1 MAKKRTGL
9 DALREYEAR
18 SGRQTQSENQQT
30 GKAGSSGGTWR
41 SGLDALR
48 EYEASGGGQ
57 NVKNGPYNP
66 DYRTNTRKATPQSY
80 EEAYQQYKQYVAEYQ
95 KQTEFPRR
103 VSVGT
108 AAQQAGGSQKRDY
121 SRMLG
126 LNQLDGD
133 MQPRVQA
140 AQDIQK
146 YLQFQ
151 RKVQTGTAAQQAA
164 TNAGQDYSR
173 LIGLNQFDGE
183 LERRAEEWQRK
194 RQAAQEAAALD
205 QERGRRRTSEEYGK
219 RIDALEAASDYA
231 RAQNAEGG
239 GLPEFKDAY
248 DKVNAGRETPMT
260 LDEMQ
265 KELAYTRYKKAVL
278 DKSVSGRVGEYA
290 GDLATQFISGGADM
304 ALGGL
309 GMVLG
314 YLEQGANGAAAWV
327 LRDLAKAV
335 PDGSIKDKMLSLADD
350 FSSYYTGESM
360 TAGEETARYYRDELN
375 RIGDEIEGKYKGVPL
390 WIQQQMPSAGNMLFG
405 AGLSGIAGVNNL
417 VTLGLTS
424 GGNSALEAKDK
435 GASDAQ
441 ALAYGVVAGGLEV
454 FSERLFGGNPIYDAD
469 AGLINQA
476 VGKLTSNKTIMK
488 ILNSKAFD
496 IASEGLEEV
505 VTEVLDPVAEW
516 AIYNGDN
523 TEFADAASI
532 GNAFLGG
539 VFLSAIGNVADAPKQ
554 LQQARYER
562 VLRTT
567 GSELADI
574 AQSVDSAD
582 VQEAAQV
589 IRDKIAY
596 GVTPDAADI
605 GAVLDAMD
613 QAGETV
619 DVEQVRE
626 AVDAE
631 ENEAKAA
638 QAEAAFQTYNQY
650 ADERDARQEAR
661 EAPQQ
666 ASVQAVQEAERQQ
679 QTPAQTAQAVQEVQ
693 NVQTQTGKRTQAD
706 AGRRVETREIDF
718 NKEPQLTKYEQAQ
731 ARKDRVFSLEPER
744 RDEIFG
750 SWSDADK
757 QFAKRTKQI
766 ERDYTDRYGLDSR
779 TAVDIAYMMNWL
791 NSRFTNS
798 YLSTLTVENEEEARI
813 LKQETREIF
822 TAAQAK
828 ANTELSG
835 YTRDA
840 TLEAIQAALELI
852 PGSTETQQMQQMQE
866 PSRAEQQQITQ
877 EAEAPKPA
885 PAQAESQAVQETEEQ
900 AQEPALSGT
909 KQAEQT
915 AAQEEAPVQET
926 NKKGAVRLEE
936 QQENVVPDGGSRRES
951 GRRAGKPFGAVAG
964 RTEKTN
970 AAAQQSRTA
979 VERQNRARD
988 LRLPKVSTVELG
1000 VSRGTGYRGNTV
1012 FMRENWDAGMK
1023 ETAARVKQRTGLETT
1038 YVLGPLQVRKSN
1050 GGTARAAAVFTGDRI
1065 IVQADNLRATIDQLA
1080 AHETYHW
1087 IADNTPGLNAQIEQ
1101 NIRDT
1106 FSEEEFDQI
1115 VETYIR
1121 SRRGV
1126 NDVPAEGTDAEFDE
1140 ALNAIKEEIYADAYA
1155 GINAFGAH
1163 AEQYQ
1168 QTVREAAEPS
1178 TTAQTAEKT
1187 GETRGPPE
1195 KYSYAGELARTAD
1208 SKSLTRAEQM
1218 EESGASAENIFRETG
1233 WFKGADGQWR
1243 FEIDDS
1249 NMEFRRDGDARLM
1262 EEAPYRRMQE
1272 LSDKWAASF
1281 EKGGEE
1287 LTEAESTELEALQDQ
1302 YVDRVW
1308 EEKYELQDFLKHDEL
1323 YKAYPKLRHMSL
1335 IFRPMSI
1342 EDYGYYSPKDGTI
1355 VMNSDLIGAP
1365 EKTLIHEIQHII
1377 QSMEGFARGAS
1388 PKYWNDRMEDG
1399 FSKKNAAGEEM
1410 LPNEL
1415 YRNTA
1420 GEIEARDVAERRGLS
1435 AEERRNR
1442 MPDTGNAD
1450 TVFAEGDGYFSMSV
1464 KTAADGAPYVLV
1476 ENQMTKAQLSNYQ
1489 TVADYIAEHI
1499 GEAYTILESGQ
1510 KVYIG
1515 KDLPNEYTQSQY
1527 TKRILQTS
1535 KLTAKNKAVSNLGEM
1550 IEIASNRRWEK
1561 TRHAENKDAPYGM
1574 YRYDTTFAF
1583 PVQGGARYKAFDA
1596 ELVIRNASDGKKYL
1610 YDIVS
1615 IKENTGLALD
1625 LNDKARGR
1633 RDYDATRSDVSMDS
1647 IRRTE
1652 QKSQEKFSVTEATD
1666 GQEDRSRSERVNL
1679 PTIAQREMKSTLFK
1693 MFSVSKTQRTDV
1705 GRVID
1710 YFADRIYTNGE
1721 LTQTDRDVF
1730 LARLYSS
1737 GAMMESLR
1745 QQPDAVP
1752 DIVGDGR
1759 LYVSERARR
1768 EFGSE
1773 WNDFRKRAFEA
1784 GIYLTDS
1791 TADRSA
1797 EAWTQALSEAA
1808 PDTFSETG
1816 GSQRQKLEQ
1825 IVQAAEEAQDQNL
1838 SLSEYAQ
1845 ALAGKDFVSDDAI
1858 LENMERQLDW
1868 AMRTFAEKA
1877 KLEVK
1882 LRGDKT
1888 AAIEAERD
1896 RSAQRN
1902 AQRSQNNAG
1911 VIEAMEARTDER
1923 LQKKDAATA
1932 RSRQKLIE
1940 AMEARTDE
1948 RLQKKDAALAKS
1960 KEKLIDAMEARIDER
1975 IQREKA
1981 REANRRALERQDR
1994 KDMAARQKARRE
2006 IQELQKKT
2014 LKTLQWLNKNRFRA
2028 PEELREQFDEVLS
2041 DIDLYAVGTA
2051 NEMQWSGKYNA
2062 TWRDLA
2068 QMYQDAKAND
2078 PNFLPSK
2085 ELERIVT
2092 RLDARKIGD
2101 MDLDALGNLYQ
2112 AAVELRTE
2120 FANRNR
2126 VLGDAEE
2133 RIFEDVYA
2141 DSVREINSAAGG
2153 YTGRLSDRFMNMEQL
2168 STMNVLERMAG
2179 WNPNSTW
2186 YGMAKQLEKGE
2197 RDAQSY
2203 QVAAAQILQDFMQ
2216 KNREWV
2222 MRSDG
2227 QGKDAIWYEIK
2238 VPELLELGMGDKP
2251 IFGKT
2256 VTVYMTPAQKVH
2268 MYLESRNYDNLRHM
2282 AGGRTFA
2289 NRELYS
2295 KGKRQ
2300 EAFAQGTTIKLA
2312 PETVKAIVSDL
2323 TVEEKALADVLDRYY
2338 NGYAKSEIN
2347 RVSNTLYG
2355 YDKAMGKNYAPIFT
2369 NSSFTKSEPGIYDAT
2384 AEGVGNL
2391 KTRQVSKN
2399 PTYNIGAYDAFE
2411 RNVSQTSRFV
2421 GMAIPARNW
2430 KTLLNWRGS
2439 TTSMKTVIDGKWGE
2453 VTEKYIMD
2461 QLTKLEAGG
2470 SSEQDFVTTAA
2481 DKIFSNYIAATFGF
2495 NPSIVLKQAGSIPL
2509 AAAYLGAENTP
2520 SPKQIAQIDRTLISK
2535 YTKMLD
2541 YRLMGYATPETKQ
2554 LKDHPTKLQNN
2565 KVLNFTFGGGAITA
2579 MDGWAASTLW
2589 PWAENAVRRE
2599 NPELEIGTQEQIDA
2613 GQSPFYQKVAERFND
2628 AVARSQSTSD
2638 EMHQGRLR
2646 KSKNALAK
2654 ALTMFRSDSAQVYN
2668 TVRQAIGEAQYY
2680 KRSGASAEVQRRAN
2694 RRAGQAFVS
2703 AAGGYIWSTAVTF
2716 LMALLK
2722 HRDKKYRDDDGSLTA
2737 LSVLKG
2743 MGEDLLSSIAGA
2755 ASIGGEEVVEL
2766 IGGTLSGER
2775 FYDIFNSQSAE
2786 QLNKVLELID
2796 THGKNINKFVMDGA
2810 DLIKNKGDLTL
2821 YLKRNG
2827 NDMLG
2832 DIRNL
2837 AKEIATY
2844 GFSLPANNLETYIL
2858 GTVKT
2863 VSPALGTA
2871 YDDAM
2876 QTANRNLL
2884 KGLTGDALRMRVQ
2897 HVFQVRDV
2905 DVSSEA
2911 VQAVARLYEAGY
2923 TNAAPADTPSSL
2935 NIHDEKRELKAYQ
2948 KQTYDMVWSE
2958 AVRNSLNELV
2968 QSDAFQ
2974 SAGDD
2979 QQAKMLAKLY
2989 DYAAEQAKGVLF
3001 DDYEADAYVEK
3012 FKKLADNGVPES
3024 ESIAFSVMAAN
3035 VEGEKDADGKTISGS
3050 KRDEAMGILDGMELT
3065 GSQKSALLAANYST
3079 TGFEPW
3085 SGYREALKAGGDT
3098 WDAFYQNAVSAKVA
3112 DGKTQEDAEKAVKS
3126 ALKSQLKEDYLEG
3139 SMPES
3144 EVSDYLQKYCGAE
3157 DEHDVYWTLE
3167 EWKGGEDWK
3176 KYGQFLDAVDKGV
3189 LADTRKVAKEYMKH
3203 GVEKG
3208 DLSRQLT
3215 GHFKEQWLAATGD
3228 EATRLKNAYI
3238 SAYKAI
3244 GGDADKARDNIIK
3257 WRQEA
3262 NKKKGD
3268 KK

>member
-18 SGRQTQSENQQT
+18 SGRQTQSGNQQT
-30 GKAGSSGGTWR
+30 GNAGSSGGTWR

-66 DYRTNTRKATPQSY
+66 DYRTNTKKATPQSY
-80 EEAYQQYKQYVAEYQ
+80 EAAYQQYKQIANSISHDQLSGYLRTMQERQNQIIGSINHDQMSGYRRTLAEKARQ
-95 KQTEFPRR
+95 
-103 VSVGT
+103 
-108 AAQQAGGSQKRDY
+108 
-121 SRMLG
+121 M
-126 LNQLDGD
+126 
-133 MQPRVQA
+133 
-140 AQDIQK
+140 
-146 YLQFQ
+146 Q
-151 RKVQTGTAAQQAA
+151 RKVQTGTAAQKTA

-183 LERRAEEWQRK
+183 LERRAEAWQRK
-194 RQAAQEAAALD
+194 QQAAQEAAALD

-219 RIDALEAASDYA
+219 QINALEAASDYA
-231 RAQNAEGG
+231 RAQSAEDG

-290 GDLATQFISGGADM
+290 GDLTTQFVSGGADM

-309 GMVLG
+309 GMVMG
-314 YLEQGANGAAAWV
+314 YLEQGANGAAAWA

-360 TAGEETARYYRDELN
+360 TAGEETARYYKDELN
-375 RIGDEIEGKYKGVPL
+375 KLGNEIEGKYKGVPL

-469 AGLINQA
+469 AGLVNQA

-539 VFLSAIGNVADAPKQ
+539 VFLSALGNVADAPKQ

-562 VLRTT
+562 VLRTA

-650 ADERDARQEAR
+650 ADERDARQAAR

-666 ASVQAVQEAERQQ
+666 TPAQAAQEAAMPQQ
-679 QTPAQTAQAVQEVQ
+679 APMQTAQAVQEVQ

-706 AGRRVETREIDF
+706 AGRRAETREIDF
-718 NKEPQLTKYEQAQ
+718 NKAPQLTKYEQAQ
-731 ARKDRVFSLEPER
+731 ERKGRVFSLEPER

-750 SWSDADK
+750 SWSEADK
-757 QFAKRTKQI
+757 RFAKRTKQI
-766 ERDYTDRYGLDSR
+766 ERDYTDRYGLNSG

-813 LKQETREIF
+813 LTQETREIF

-828 ANTELSG
+828 ASTELSG

-852 PGSTETQQMQQMQE
+852 PGGTEPKQMQK

-877 EAEAPKPA
+877 EAEAPKPT
-885 PAQAESQAVQETEEQ
+885 PAQAAR
-900 AQEPALSGT
+900 
-909 KQAEQT
+909 
-915 AAQEEAPVQET
+915 EAVQET

-936 QQENVVPDGGSRRES
+936 QQENVVPDGGSRREP

-1038 YVLGPLQVRKSN
+1038 YVLGPLQVRTSN
-1050 GGTARAAAVFTGDRI
+1050 GGTARAAAVFTGGRI

-1080 AHETYHW
+1080 SHETYHW

-1101 NIRDT
+1101 HIRDT

-1168 QTVREAAEPS
+1168 QTVREAAEPR

-1187 GETRGPPE
+1187 GGTRGPPE
-1195 KYSYAGELARTAD
+1195 KYSIGKATDNKPFVEVEQDILAGVPEAD
-1208 SKSLTRAEQM
+1208 WVKTVKENLKKKFTNGITVGNNEINIDYQSRQEMTFSRYMQWLYNNDPQLRA
-1218 EESGASAENIFRETG
+1218 
-1233 WFKGADGQWR
+1233 D
-1243 FEIDDS
+1243 
-1249 NMEFRRDGDARLM
+1249 
-1262 EEAPYRRMQE
+1262 
-1272 LSDKWAASF
+1272 
-1281 EKGGEE
+1281 
-1287 LTEAESTELEALQDQ
+1287 
-1302 YVDRVW
+1302 
-1308 EEKYELQDFLKHDEL
+1308 
-1323 YKAYPKLRHMSL
+1323 KLRATDNADEILRATTDWVNEGLNHP
-1335 IFRPMSI
+1335 R
-1342 EDYGYYSPKDGTI
+1342 KDKI
-1355 VMNSDLIGAP
+1355 AD
-1365 EKTLIHEIQHII
+1365 
-1377 QSMEGFARGAS
+1377 FARGNVLLRVGGNGYTAEVVVGTRESGSMLLYDILNLQPTSFTEKETDAAKAENPS
-1388 PKYWNDRMEDG
+1388 PGTN
-1399 FSKKNAAGEEM
+1399 
-1410 LPNEL
+1410 
-1415 YRNTA
+1415 RNTA
-1420 GEIEARDVAERRGLS
+1420 
-1435 AEERRNR
+1435 
-1442 MPDTGNAD
+1442 
-1450 TVFAEGDGYFSMSV
+1450 SV
-1464 KTAADGAPYVLV
+1464 SEP
-1476 ENQMTKAQLSNYQ
+1476 
-1489 TVADYIAEHI
+1489 
-1499 GEAYTILESGQ
+1499 
-1510 KVYIG
+1510 
-1515 KDLPNEYTQSQY
+1515 
-1527 TKRILQTS
+1527 
-1535 KLTAKNKAVSNLGEM
+1535 
-1550 IEIASNRRWEK
+1550 
-1561 TRHAENKDAPYGM
+1561 
-1574 YRYDTTFAF
+1574 
-1583 PVQGGARYKAFDA
+1583 
-1596 ELVIRNASDGKKYL
+1596 
-1610 YDIVS
+1610 
-1615 IKENTGLALD
+1615 
-1625 LNDKARGR
+1625 
-1633 RDYDATRSDVSMDS
+1633 S

-1652 QKSQEKFSVTEATD
+1652 QKSQEKFSVTEAAD
-1666 GQEDRSRSERVNL
+1666 GQEDKRRSERVNL
-1679 PTIAQREMKSTLFK
+1679 PTIAQRELKSTLFK

-1721 LTQTDRDVF
+1721 LTQADRDVF

-1784 GIYLTDS
+1784 GIYFTDS

-1858 LENMERQLDW
+1858 LENMERQMDW

-1911 VIEAMEARTDER
+1911 VIGAMEALTDER

-1975 IQREKA
+1975 LQREKA

-2006 IQELQKKT
+2006 LQELQKKT

-2101 MDLDALGNLYQ
+2101 MDLDALGKLYQ

-2153 YTGRLSDRFMNMEQL
+2153 YTGKLSDRFMNMEQL

-2203 QVAAAQILQDFMQ
+2203 QVTAAQILQDFMQ

-2251 IFGKT
+2251 IFGET

-2347 RVSNTLYG
+2347 RVSNILYG

-2369 NSSFTKSEPGIYDAT
+2369 NSSFTKSEPGVYDAT
-2384 AEGVGNL
+2384 AEGVGSL
-2391 KTRQVSKN
+2391 KARQVSKN

-2520 SPKQIAQIDRTLISK
+2520 SPKQIAKIDRALISK

-2565 KVLNFTFGGGAITA
+2565 KVLSFTFGGGAITA

-2613 GQSPFYQKVAERFND
+2613 GQSPFYKKVAERFND

-2703 AAGGYIWSTAVTF
+2703 AAGGYIWSAAVTF

-2722 HRDKKYRDDDGSLTA
+2722 HRDKKYRDDDGNLTA

-2775 FYDIFNSQSAE
+2775 FYDIFNSQSVE

-2796 THGKNINKFVMDGA
+2796 THGKNINKFVTDGA

-3024 ESIAFSVMAAN
+3024 ASIAYSVMAAN

-3126 ALKSQLKEDYLEG
+3126 ALKSQLKEDYLGG

-3144 EVSDYLQKYCGAE
+3144 EVSDYLQEYCGAE

-3167 EWKGGEDWK
+3167 EWKGGEGWK
-3176 KYGQFLDAVDKGV
+3176 KYGKFLDAVDKGV
-3189 LADTRKVAKEYMKH
+3189 LADTQKVAREYMKH
-3203 GVEKG
+3203 GVDKG
-3208 DLSRQLT
+3208 TLSSQLT
-3215 GHFKEQWLAATGD
+3215 AHFKEAWLEATGD

-3262 NKKKGD
+3262 NKRKGD

>member
-30 GKAGSSGGTWR
+30 GNAGSSGGTWR

-290 GDLATQFISGGADM
+290 GDLATQFISGGADR

-314 YLEQGANGAAAWV
+314 YLEQGANGAAAWA

-390 WIQQQMPSAGNMLFG
+390 WILQQMPSAGNMLFG

-469 AGLINQA
+469 AGLVNQA

-562 VLRTT
+562 VLRTA

-638 QAEAAFQTYNQY
+638 QAEAVFQTYNQY

-852 PGSTETQQMQQMQE
+852 PGGTEAQQMQK

-1038 YVLGPLQVRKSN
+1038 YVLGPLQVRTSN

-1080 AHETYHW
+1080 SHETYHW

-1101 NIRDT
+1101 HIRDT

-1195 KYSYAGELARTAD
+1195 KYSIEMTTGNQPFVEVETDILDGVPKEQWVSTVREALRTKFPNGVVVGNNQIHIDKQSRREMTFSRYMQWLYNNDPQTHADKLRATSNADEILRATTDWINEGLNHPRKDQVADFARGNVLLRVGGNDYSAD
-1208 SKSLTRAEQM
+1208 VVVGTR
-1218 EESGASAENIFRETG
+1218 
-1233 WFKGADGQWR
+1233 KDG
-1243 FEIDDS
+1243 S
-1249 NMEFRRDGDARLM
+1249 MLM
-1262 EEAPYRRMQE
+1262 YDVLNLR
-1272 LSDKWAASF
+1272 KTSF
-1281 EKGGEE
+1281 EKR
-1287 LTEAESTELEALQDQ
+1287 EADAAINTNPSPGTVRSTAS
-1302 YVDRVW
+1302 V
-1308 EEKYELQDFLKHDEL
+1308 
-1323 YKAYPKLRHMSL
+1323 
-1335 IFRPMSI
+1335 
-1342 EDYGYYSPKDGTI
+1342 
-1355 VMNSDLIGAP
+1355 SD
-1365 EKTLIHEIQHII
+1365 T
-1377 QSMEGFARGAS
+1377 
-1388 PKYWNDRMEDG
+1388 
-1399 FSKKNAAGEEM
+1399 
-1410 LPNEL
+1410 
-1415 YRNTA
+1415 
-1420 GEIEARDVAERRGLS
+1420 
-1435 AEERRNR
+1435 
-1442 MPDTGNAD
+1442 
-1450 TVFAEGDGYFSMSV
+1450 
-1464 KTAADGAPYVLV
+1464 
-1476 ENQMTKAQLSNYQ
+1476 
-1489 TVADYIAEHI
+1489 
-1499 GEAYTILESGQ
+1499 
-1510 KVYIG
+1510 
-1515 KDLPNEYTQSQY
+1515 
-1527 TKRILQTS
+1527 
-1535 KLTAKNKAVSNLGEM
+1535 
-1550 IEIASNRRWEK
+1550 
-1561 TRHAENKDAPYGM
+1561 
-1574 YRYDTTFAF
+1574 
-1583 PVQGGARYKAFDA
+1583 
-1596 ELVIRNASDGKKYL
+1596 
-1610 YDIVS
+1610 
-1615 IKENTGLALD
+1615 
-1625 LNDKARGR
+1625 
-1633 RDYDATRSDVSMDS
+1633 S
-1647 IRRTE
+1647 IRRQE
-1652 QKSQEKFSVTEATD
+1652 QKSQDKFSVTEATD
-1666 GQEDRSRSERVNL
+1666 DQEDRRRSERVNL
-1679 PTIAQREMKSTLFK
+1679 PTIAQRELKSTLFK

-1721 LTQTDRDVF
+1721 LTQADRDAF

-1808 PDTFSETG
+1808 PDTFGETG

-1902 AQRSQNNAG
+1902 AQRLQNNAG
-1911 VIEAMEARTDER
+1911 VIEAMDARTDER

-2006 IQELQKKT
+2006 LQELQKKT

-2101 MDLDALGNLYQ
+2101 MDLDALGKLYQ

-2153 YTGRLSDRFMNMEQL
+2153 YTGKLSDRFMNMEQL

-3098 WDAFYQNAVSAKVA
+3098 WDAFYQNAVSTKVA

-3126 ALKSQLKEDYLEG
+3126 ALKSQLKEDYLKG

>member
-18 SGRQTQSENQQT
+18 SGRQTQSGNQQT
-30 GKAGSSGGTWR
+30 GNAGSSGGTWR

-57 NVKNGPYNP
+57 NVTNGPYNP

-80 EEAYQQYKQYVAEYQ
+80 EAAYQQYKQYVAEYQ

-183 LERRAEEWQRK
+183 LERRAAEWQRK
-194 RQAAQEAAALD
+194 QQAAQGAAALD

-239 GLPEFKDAY
+239 GMPEFKDAY

-314 YLEQGANGAAAWV
+314 YLEQGANGAAAWT

-375 RIGDEIEGKYKGVPL
+375 RIGDEIEGKYKGVAL

-454 FSERLFGGNPIYDAD
+454 FSEKLFGGNPIYDTD
-469 AGLINQA
+469 AGLVNKA
-476 VGKLTSNKTIMK
+476 VGKLTDNKTIMK

-562 VLRTT
+562 VLRTA

-638 QAEAAFQTYNQY
+638 QAEADFQTYNQY

-666 ASVQAVQEAERQQ
+666 ASVQAVQEAER
-679 QTPAQTAQAVQEVQ
+679 
-693 NVQTQTGKRTQAD
+693 R
-706 AGRRVETREIDF
+706 
-718 NKEPQLTKYEQAQ
+718 
-731 ARKDRVFSLEPER
+731 
-744 RDEIFG
+744 
-750 SWSDADK
+750 
-757 QFAKRTKQI
+757 
-766 ERDYTDRYGLDSR
+766 
-779 TAVDIAYMMNWL
+779 
-791 NSRFTNS
+791 
-798 YLSTLTVENEEEARI
+798 
-813 LKQETREIF
+813 
-822 TAAQAK
+822 
-828 ANTELSG
+828 
-835 YTRDA
+835 
-840 TLEAIQAALELI
+840 
-852 PGSTETQQMQQMQE
+852 QE
-866 PSRAEQQQITQ
+866 PTL
-877 EAEAPKPA
+877 P
-885 PAQAESQAVQETEEQ
+885 
-900 AQEPALSGT
+900 GT

-915 AAQEEAPVQET
+915 ATQEEAPVQEA
-926 NKKGAVRLEE
+926 NKKGEVRLEE

-951 GRRAGKPFGAVAG
+951 GQRAGKPFGTVAG

-1023 ETAARVKQRTGLETT
+1023 ETAARVKQRTGIETT

-1155 GINAFGAH
+1155 GINAFGTH

-1168 QTVREAAEPS
+1168 QTVREAAELR

-1187 GETRGPPE
+1187 GGPRVPPE
-1195 KYSYAGELARTAD
+1195 KYSIGKATDNKPFVEVEQDILAGVPEAD
-1208 SKSLTRAEQM
+1208 WVKTVKENLKKKFPNGITVGNNEINIDYQSRQEMTFSRYMQWLYNNDPQLRA
-1218 EESGASAENIFRETG
+1218 
-1233 WFKGADGQWR
+1233 D
-1243 FEIDDS
+1243 
-1249 NMEFRRDGDARLM
+1249 
-1262 EEAPYRRMQE
+1262 
-1272 LSDKWAASF
+1272 
-1281 EKGGEE
+1281 
-1287 LTEAESTELEALQDQ
+1287 
-1302 YVDRVW
+1302 
-1308 EEKYELQDFLKHDEL
+1308 
-1323 YKAYPKLRHMSL
+1323 KLRATDNADEILRATTDWVNEGLNHP
-1335 IFRPMSI
+1335 R
-1342 EDYGYYSPKDGTI
+1342 KDKI
-1355 VMNSDLIGAP
+1355 AD
-1365 EKTLIHEIQHII
+1365 
-1377 QSMEGFARGAS
+1377 FARGNVLLRVGGNGYTAEVVVGTRESGSMLLYDILNLQPTSFTEKETDAAKAENPS
-1388 PKYWNDRMEDG
+1388 PGTN
-1399 FSKKNAAGEEM
+1399 
-1410 LPNEL
+1410 
-1415 YRNTA
+1415 RNTA
-1420 GEIEARDVAERRGLS
+1420 
-1435 AEERRNR
+1435 
-1442 MPDTGNAD
+1442 
-1450 TVFAEGDGYFSMSV
+1450 SV
-1464 KTAADGAPYVLV
+1464 SEP
-1476 ENQMTKAQLSNYQ
+1476 
-1489 TVADYIAEHI
+1489 
-1499 GEAYTILESGQ
+1499 
-1510 KVYIG
+1510 
-1515 KDLPNEYTQSQY
+1515 
-1527 TKRILQTS
+1527 
-1535 KLTAKNKAVSNLGEM
+1535 
-1550 IEIASNRRWEK
+1550 
-1561 TRHAENKDAPYGM
+1561 
-1574 YRYDTTFAF
+1574 
-1583 PVQGGARYKAFDA
+1583 
-1596 ELVIRNASDGKKYL
+1596 
-1610 YDIVS
+1610 
-1615 IKENTGLALD
+1615 
-1625 LNDKARGR
+1625 
-1633 RDYDATRSDVSMDS
+1633 S

-1652 QKSQEKFSVTEATD
+1652 QKSQEKFSVTEAAD
-1666 GQEDRSRSERVNL
+1666 GQEDKRRSERVNL
-1679 PTIAQREMKSTLFK
+1679 PTIAQRELKSTLFK

-1797 EAWTQALSEAA
+1797 EAWTQALSEEA

-1845 ALAGKDFVSDDAI
+1845 ALAGKDFVSDDTI

-1902 AQRSQNNAG
+1902 AQRLQNNAG
-1911 VIEAMEARTDER
+1911 VIVAMDARTDER

-2006 IQELQKKT
+2006 LQELQKKT

-2101 MDLDALGNLYQ
+2101 MDLDALGKLYQ

-2153 YTGRLSDRFMNMEQL
+2153 YTGKLSDRFMNMEQL

-2203 QVAAAQILQDFMQ
+2203 KVAAAQILQDFMQ

-2347 RVSNTLYG
+2347 RVSNILYG

-2481 DKIFSNYIAATFGF
+2481 DKVFSNYIAATFGF

-2554 LKDHPTKLQNN
+2554 LKDHPTKIQNN

-2680 KRSGASAEVQRRAN
+2680 KRSGASIEVQRRAN
-2694 RRAGQAFVS
+2694 RRVGQAFVS

-2722 HRDKKYRDDDGSLTA
+2722 HRDKKYRDDDGNLTA

-2775 FYDIFNSQSAE
+2775 FYDIFNSQSVE

-2796 THGKNINKFVMDGA
+2796 THGKNINKFVTDGA

-2821 YLKRNG
+2821 YLKRYG

-2968 QSDAFQ
+2968 QSDEFQ

-2989 DYAAEQAKGVLF
+2989 DYAEEQAKGVLF

-3024 ESIAFSVMAAN
+3024 ASIAYSVMAAN

-3065 GSQKSALLAANYST
+3065 GSQKSALLAANYSA

-3126 ALKSQLKEDYLEG
+3126 ALKSQLKEDYLGG
-3139 SMPES
+3139 SMPER

-3167 EWKGGEDWK
+3167 EWKGGEGWK

-3203 GVEKG
+3203 GVDKG
-3208 DLSRQLT
+3208 DLSSQLT
-3215 GHFKEQWLAATGD
+3215 KHFKEAWLAATGD

-3257 WRQEA
+3257 WRREA
-3262 NKKKGD
+3262 NKRKGD

>member
-18 SGRQTQSENQQT
+18 SGRQTQSGNQQT
-30 GKAGSSGGTWR
+30 GNAGSSGGTWR

-66 DYRTNTRKATPQSY
+66 DYRTNTKKATPQSY
-80 EEAYQQYKQYVAEYQ
+80 EAAYQQYKQYVAEYQ

-183 LERRAEEWQRK
+183 LERRAAEQEKRYRETVLPDQLRGMKRTSAEMQKQLDQLYEQKSDEHFRDYQFDENGTAWYTDENGTR
-194 RQAAQEAAALD
+194 RQARGVRDIQSEIDTLETRKAALD
-205 QERGRRRTSEEYGK
+205 SARALGQAENTIGALDEETRELLREYNKTGYLADNEGAEWKLRQKGYSYDQIKRLAEYEKYLEDFEDYQKRSQSARKFGQDAPVTSTVASSLLAPFKALGNIESLRGILPKWLGGYQNEDMPTNIYSPLYFATHESSGIRSGVMEGMGPVGQFLYQAGTS
-219 RIDALEAASDYA
+219 ALDSAVNMAASTAIVGTTGLSGEAASSAVAETMNWVMGSQVAADSVYA
-231 RAQNAEGG
+231 GIQSGKSNQEALIDGIVEGAIEG
-239 GLPEFKDAY
+239 FTEKYSVGDII
-248 DKVNAGRETPMT
+248 ETM
-260 LDEMQ
+260 LSGKQ
-265 KELAYTRYKKAVL
+265 VWKKAMRAFA
-278 DKSVSGRVGEYA
+278 SE
-290 GDLATQFISGGADM
+290 GA
-304 ALGGL
+304 
-309 GMVLG
+309 
-314 YLEQGANGAAAWV
+314 
-327 LRDLAKAV
+327 
-335 PDGSIKDKMLSLADD
+335 
-350 FSSYYTGESM
+350 
-360 TAGEETARYYRDELN
+360 EEIASNWLN
-375 RIGDEIEGKYKGVPL
+375 RIYDVVAKHDRGEVMGAYAEYLSKGNTKEKALALTLGD
-390 WIQQQMPSAGNMLFG
+390 ML
-405 AGLSGIAGVNNL
+405 AEDGLSFL
-417 VTLGLTS
+417 
-424 GGNSALEAKDK
+424 
-435 GASDAQ
+435 
-441 ALAYGVVAGGLEV
+441 AGGISGLAM
-454 FSERLFGGNPIYDAD
+454 SGAY
-469 AGLINQA
+469 AGTNKA
-476 VGKLTSNKTIMK
+476 VEARSRG
-488 ILNSKAFD
+488 
-496 IASEGLEEV
+496 
-505 VTEVLDPVAEW
+505 
-516 AIYNGDN
+516 
-523 TEFADAASI
+523 
-532 GNAFLGG
+532 
-539 VFLSAIGNVADAPKQ
+539 KQ
-554 LQQARYER
+554 LNVIGQVMDAVESMAKER
-562 VLRTT
+562 GDQET
-567 GSELADI
+567 A
-574 AQSVDSAD
+574 
-582 VQEAAQV
+582 EAAQAV
-589 IRDKIAY
+589 MDKVKA
-596 GVTPDAADI
+596 GQMPETAEVQAVVNSAVKAD
-605 GAVLDAMD
+605 
-613 QAGETV
+613 Q
-619 DVEQVRE
+619 
-626 AVDAE
+626 
-631 ENEAKAA
+631 AA

-650 ADERDARQEAR
+650 ADERDARQAAR

-666 ASVQAVQEAERQQ
+666 ASVQTVQAVQEAARPQ

-706 AGRRVETREIDF
+706 AGRRAETREIDF

-731 ARKDRVFSLEPER
+731 AKKDRVFSLEPER

-750 SWSDADK
+750 SWSNANE

-766 ERDYTDRYGLDSR
+766 ERDYTDRYGLGSG

-791 NSRFTNS
+791 NSRFINS

-813 LKQETREIF
+813 LTQETREIF
-822 TAAQAK
+822 EAAQAK
-828 ANTELSG
+828 ASTELSG

-852 PGSTETQQMQQMQE
+852 PGGTEAQQVQKS
-866 PSRAEQQQITQ
+866 SRAEQQQITQ
-877 EAEAPKPA
+877 EAEAPKSA
-885 PAQAESQAVQETEEQ
+885 PAQATSQAVQEAEEQ
-900 AQEPALSGT
+900 VQGPTLPGT

-915 AAQEEAPVQET
+915 ATQEEAPVQET

-1038 YVLGPLQVRKSN
+1038 YVLGPLQVRTSN

-1080 AHETYHW
+1080 SHETYHW

-1101 NIRDT
+1101 HIRDT

-1126 NDVPAEGTDAEFDE
+1126 NDVPTEGTDAEFDE

-1187 GETRGPPE
+1187 GGTRGSPE
-1195 KYSYAGELARTAD
+1195 KYSIGKTTDNKPFVEVEQDILAGVPEAD
-1208 SKSLTRAEQM
+1208 WVKTVKENLKKKFPNGITVGNNEINIDYQSRQEMTFSRYMQWLYNNDQQLRA
-1218 EESGASAENIFRETG
+1218 
-1233 WFKGADGQWR
+1233 D
-1243 FEIDDS
+1243 
-1249 NMEFRRDGDARLM
+1249 
-1262 EEAPYRRMQE
+1262 
-1272 LSDKWAASF
+1272 
-1281 EKGGEE
+1281 
-1287 LTEAESTELEALQDQ
+1287 
-1302 YVDRVW
+1302 
-1308 EEKYELQDFLKHDEL
+1308 
-1323 YKAYPKLRHMSL
+1323 KLRATDNADEILRATTDWVNEGLNHP
-1335 IFRPMSI
+1335 R
-1342 EDYGYYSPKDGTI
+1342 KDKI
-1355 VMNSDLIGAP
+1355 AD
-1365 EKTLIHEIQHII
+1365 
-1377 QSMEGFARGAS
+1377 FARGNVLLRVGGNGYTAEVVVGTRESGSMLLYDILNLQPTSFTEKETDAAKAENPS
-1388 PKYWNDRMEDG
+1388 PGTN
-1399 FSKKNAAGEEM
+1399 
-1410 LPNEL
+1410 
-1415 YRNTA
+1415 RNTA
-1420 GEIEARDVAERRGLS
+1420 SVS
-1435 AEERRNR
+1435 
-1442 MPDTGNAD
+1442 DT
-1450 TVFAEGDGYFSMSV
+1450 
-1464 KTAADGAPYVLV
+1464 
-1476 ENQMTKAQLSNYQ
+1476 
-1489 TVADYIAEHI
+1489 
-1499 GEAYTILESGQ
+1499 
-1510 KVYIG
+1510 
-1515 KDLPNEYTQSQY
+1515 
-1527 TKRILQTS
+1527 
-1535 KLTAKNKAVSNLGEM
+1535 
-1550 IEIASNRRWEK
+1550 
-1561 TRHAENKDAPYGM
+1561 
-1574 YRYDTTFAF
+1574 
-1583 PVQGGARYKAFDA
+1583 
-1596 ELVIRNASDGKKYL
+1596 
-1610 YDIVS
+1610 
-1615 IKENTGLALD
+1615 
-1625 LNDKARGR
+1625 
-1633 RDYDATRSDVSMDS
+1633 S
-1647 IRRTE
+1647 IRSQE
-1652 QKSQEKFSVTEATD
+1652 QKSQDKFSVTEATD
-1666 GQEDRSRSERVNL
+1666 DQEDRRRSERVDL
-1679 PTIAQREMKSTLFK
+1679 PTIAQRELKSTLFK

-1730 LARLYSS
+1730 IARLYSS
-1737 GAMMESLR
+1737 GTMMESLR

-1975 IQREKA
+1975 LQREKA

-2006 IQELQKKT
+2006 LQELQKKT

-2101 MDLDALGNLYQ
+2101 MDLDALGKLYQ

-2153 YTGRLSDRFMNMEQL
+2153 YTGKLTDRFMNMEQL

-2203 QVAAAQILQDFMQ
+2203 QVTAAQILKDFMQ

-2300 EAFAQGTTIKLA
+2300 EAFAQGTTVKLA

-2347 RVSNTLYG
+2347 RVSNILYG

-2481 DKIFSNYIAATFGF
+2481 DKVFSNYIAATFGF

-2554 LKDHPTKLQNN
+2554 LKDHPTKIQNN
-2565 KVLNFTFGGGAITA
+2565 KVLNFAFGGGAITA

-2654 ALTMFRSDSAQVYN
+2654 AVTMFRSDSAQVYN

-2680 KRSGASAEVQRRAN
+2680 KRSGASIEVQRRAN
-2694 RRAGQAFVS
+2694 RRVGQAFVS

-2722 HRDKKYRDDDGSLTA
+2722 HRDKKYRDDDGNLTA

-2775 FYDIFNSQSAE
+2775 FYDIFNSQSVE

-2796 THGKNINKFVMDGA
+2796 THGKNINKFVTDGA

-2821 YLKRNG
+2821 YLKRYG

-2911 VQAVARLYEAGY
+2911 VQAVERLYEAGY
-2923 TNAAPADTPSSL
+2923 ANAAPADTPSSV

-3024 ESIAFSVMAAN
+3024 ASIAYSVMAAN

-3065 GSQKSALLAANYST
+3065 GSQKSALLAANYSA

-3126 ALKSQLKEDYLEG
+3126 ALKSQLKEDYLGG

-3167 EWKGGEDWK
+3167 EWKGGEGWK

-3189 LADTRKVAKEYMKH
+3189 MADTRKVAKEYMKH
-3203 GVEKG
+3203 GVDKG
-3208 DLSRQLT
+3208 DLSSQLT
-3215 GHFKEQWLAATGD
+3215 THFKEAWLAATGD

>member
-1 MAKKRTGL
+1 MAKKK
-9 DALREYEAR
+9 
-18 SGRQTQSENQQT
+18 QT
-30 GKAGSSGGTWR
+30 GRDLLDQYKQETGYGISRQSSSGSTNGQAL
-41 SGLDALR
+41 LDDYLR
-48 EYEASGGGQ
+48 NGGGQ

-66 DYRTNTRKATPQSY
+66 DYRTNTKKATPQSY

-126 LNQLDGD
+126 LNQLDEN

-146 YLQFQ
+146 YLQLQ

-183 LERRAEEWQRK
+183 LERRAAEQEKRYRETVLPDQLRGMKRTSAEMQKQLDQLYEQKSDEHFRDYQFDENGTAWYTDENGTR
-194 RQAAQEAAALD
+194 RQARGVRDIQSEIDTLEARKAALD
-205 QERGRRRTSEEYGK
+205 SARALGQAENTISALDEETRELLREYNKTGYLADNEGAEWKLRQKGYSYDQIKRLAEYEKYLEDFEDYQKRSQSARKFGQDAPVASTVASSLLAPFKALGNIESLRGILPKWLGGYQNEDMPTNIYSPLYFATHESSGIRSGVMEDMGPVGQFLYQAGTS
-219 RIDALEAASDYA
+219 ALDSAVNMAVSTAIVGTTGLSGEAASSAVAETMNWVMGSQVAADSVYA
-231 RAQNAEGG
+231 GIQSGKSNQEALIDGIVEGAIEG
-239 GLPEFKDAY
+239 FTEKYSVGDII
-248 DKVNAGRETPMT
+248 ETM
-260 LDEMQ
+260 LSGKQ
-265 KELAYTRYKKAVL
+265 VWKKAMRAFT
-278 DKSVSGRVGEYA
+278 SE
-290 GDLATQFISGGADM
+290 GA
-304 ALGGL
+304 
-309 GMVLG
+309 
-314 YLEQGANGAAAWV
+314 
-327 LRDLAKAV
+327 
-335 PDGSIKDKMLSLADD
+335 
-350 FSSYYTGESM
+350 
-360 TAGEETARYYRDELN
+360 EEIASNWLN
-375 RIGDEIEGKYKGVPL
+375 RIYDVVAKHDRGEVMGAYAEYLSKGNTKEKALALTLGDMLKEDGLSFLAGGISGLAMSGAYAGTNKAVEARSRGKQLNVIGQVMDAVESMAKERGDQETAEAAQAVMDKVKAG
-390 WIQQQMPSAGNMLFG
+390 QMPETA
-405 AGLSGIAGVNNL
+405 
-417 VTLGLTS
+417 
-424 GGNSALEAKDK
+424 
-435 GASDAQ
+435 
-441 ALAYGVVAGGLEV
+441 EV
-454 FSERLFGGNPIYDAD
+454 
-469 AGLINQA
+469 QA
-476 VGKLTSNKTIMK
+476 V
-488 ILNSKAFD
+488 
-496 IASEGLEEV
+496 
-505 VTEVLDPVAEW
+505 
-516 AIYNGDN
+516 
-523 TEFADAASI
+523 
-532 GNAFLGG
+532 
-539 VFLSAIGNVADAPKQ
+539 
-554 LQQARYER
+554 
-562 VLRTT
+562 
-567 GSELADI
+567 
-574 AQSVDSAD
+574 VDSAL
-582 VQEAAQV
+582 
-589 IRDKIAY
+589 K
-596 GVTPDAADI
+596 AD
-605 GAVLDAMD
+605 
-613 QAGETV
+613 Q
-619 DVEQVRE
+619 
-626 AVDAE
+626 
-631 ENEAKAA
+631 AA

-650 ADERDARQEAR
+650 ADERDARQETR

-666 ASVQAVQEAERQQ
+666 ASVQAVQEAER
-679 QTPAQTAQAVQEVQ
+679 
-693 NVQTQTGKRTQAD
+693 R
-706 AGRRVETREIDF
+706 
-718 NKEPQLTKYEQAQ
+718 
-731 ARKDRVFSLEPER
+731 
-744 RDEIFG
+744 
-750 SWSDADK
+750 
-757 QFAKRTKQI
+757 
-766 ERDYTDRYGLDSR
+766 
-779 TAVDIAYMMNWL
+779 
-791 NSRFTNS
+791 
-798 YLSTLTVENEEEARI
+798 
-813 LKQETREIF
+813 
-822 TAAQAK
+822 
-828 ANTELSG
+828 
-835 YTRDA
+835 
-840 TLEAIQAALELI
+840 
-852 PGSTETQQMQQMQE
+852 QE
-866 PSRAEQQQITQ
+866 PTL
-877 EAEAPKPA
+877 P
-885 PAQAESQAVQETEEQ
+885 
-900 AQEPALSGT
+900 GT

-915 AAQEEAPVQET
+915 ATQEEAPVQEA

-951 GRRAGKPFGAVAG
+951 GQRAGKPFGAVAG

-1038 YVLGPLQVRKSN
+1038 YVLGPLQVRTSN

-1155 GINAFGAH
+1155 GINAFGTH

-1168 QTVREAAEPS
+1168 QTVREAAELR

-1187 GETRGPPE
+1187 GGTRGPPE

-1208 SKSLTRAEQM
+1208 KETLERAKQM
-1218 EESGASAENIFRETG
+1218 LEGGASAEDIFRETG

-1323 YKAYPKLRHMSL
+1323 YRAYPKLRHLSL

-1342 EDYGYYSPKDGTI
+1342 EESGYYSAKEGAI
-1355 VMNSDLIGAP
+1355 VLNSDMIGVP
-1365 EKTLIHEIQHII
+1365 ENTLIHEIQHVI
-1377 QSMEGFARGAS
+1377 QRMEGFARGAS

-1399 FSKKNAAGEEM
+1399 FAKKNAAGEEM

-1415 YRNTA
+1415 YKNTA

-1666 GQEDRSRSERVNL
+1666 DQEDRRRSERVNL
-1679 PTIAQREMKSTLFK
+1679 PTIAQRELKSTLFK

-1721 LTQTDRDVF
+1721 LTQADRDVF

-1902 AQRSQNNAG
+1902 AQRLQNNAG
-1911 VIEAMEARTDER
+1911 VIEAMDARTDER

-2006 IQELQKKT
+2006 LQELQKKT

-2028 PEELREQFDEVLS
+2028 REELREQFDEVLS

-2101 MDLDALGNLYQ
+2101 MDLDALGKLYQ

-2153 YTGRLSDRFMNMEQL
+2153 YTGKLSDRFMNMEQL

-2347 RVSNTLYG
+2347 RVSNILYG

-2554 LKDHPTKLQNN
+2554 LKDHPTKFQNN

-2722 HRDKKYRDDDGSLTA
+2722 HRDKKYRDDDGNLTA

-2958 AVRNSLNELV
+2958 AVRNSLSELV

>member
-1 MAKKRTGL
+1 MAKKK
-9 DALREYEAR
+9 
-18 SGRQTQSENQQT
+18 QT
-30 GKAGSSGGTWR
+30 GRDLLDQYKQETGYGISRQSSSGSTNGQAL
-41 SGLDALR
+41 LDDYLR
-48 EYEASGGGQ
+48 NGGGQ

-146 YLQFQ
+146 HLQFQ

-183 LERRAEEWQRK
+183 LERRAAEQEKRYRETVLPDQLRGMKRTSAEMQKQLDQLYEQKSDEHFRDYQFDENGTAWYTDENGTRRQARGVMDIQSEIDTMETRKAALDSTRALGQAENTIGALDEETRELLREYNKTGYLADNEGAEWKLRQKGYSYDQIKRLAEYEQYLEDFEDYQKRSQSARK
-194 RQAAQEAAALD
+194 FGQDAPVTSTVASSLLAPFKALGNIESLRGILPKGLGGYQNEDMPTNIYSPLYFATHESSGIRSGVMEGMGPVGQFLYQAGTSALDSAVNMAVSTAIVGTTGLSGEAASSAVAETMNWVMGSQVAADSVYAGIQSGKSNQEALIDGIVEGAIEGFTEKYSVGDIIETMLSGKQVWKKALRAFASEGAEEIASNWLNRIYDVVAKHDRGEVMGAYAEYLSKGNTKEKALALTLADMLKEDGLSFLAGGISGLAMSGAYAGTNKVTEAYNKGEQLNVIGQVMDAVESMAKKRGDKATAEAAQAVMDKVKAGQMPETAEVQAVVDSAVKADQAAQD
-205 QERGRRRTSEEYGK
+205 
-219 RIDALEAASDYA
+219 
-231 RAQNAEGG
+231 
-239 GLPEFKDAY
+239 
-248 DKVNAGRETPMT
+248 
-260 LDEMQ
+260 
-265 KELAYTRYKKAVL
+265 
-278 DKSVSGRVGEYA
+278 
-290 GDLATQFISGGADM
+290 
-304 ALGGL
+304 
-309 GMVLG
+309 
-314 YLEQGANGAAAWV
+314 
-327 LRDLAKAV
+327 
-335 PDGSIKDKMLSLADD
+335 
-350 FSSYYTGESM
+350 
-360 TAGEETARYYRDELN
+360 
-375 RIGDEIEGKYKGVPL
+375 
-390 WIQQQMPSAGNMLFG
+390 
-405 AGLSGIAGVNNL
+405 
-417 VTLGLTS
+417 
-424 GGNSALEAKDK
+424 
-435 GASDAQ
+435 
-441 ALAYGVVAGGLEV
+441 
-454 FSERLFGGNPIYDAD
+454 
-469 AGLINQA
+469 
-476 VGKLTSNKTIMK
+476 
-488 ILNSKAFD
+488 
-496 IASEGLEEV
+496 
-505 VTEVLDPVAEW
+505 
-516 AIYNGDN
+516 
-523 TEFADAASI
+523 
-532 GNAFLGG
+532 
-539 VFLSAIGNVADAPKQ
+539 
-554 LQQARYER
+554 
-562 VLRTT
+562 
-567 GSELADI
+567 
-574 AQSVDSAD
+574 
-582 VQEAAQV
+582 
-589 IRDKIAY
+589 
-596 GVTPDAADI
+596 
-605 GAVLDAMD
+605 
-613 QAGETV
+613 
-619 DVEQVRE
+619 
-626 AVDAE
+626 
-631 ENEAKAA
+631 
-638 QAEAAFQTYNQY
+638 EAAFQTYNQY
-650 ADERDARQEAR
+650 ADERDARQAAR

-666 ASVQAVQEAERQQ
+666 A
-679 QTPAQTAQAVQEVQ
+679 PMQTAQAAQEVQ

-706 AGRRVETREIDF
+706 AGRRAETREIDF

-766 ERDYTDRYGLDSR
+766 ERDYTDRYGLDSGA
-779 TAVDIAYMMNWL
+779 AVDIAYMMNWL

-813 LKQETREIF
+813 LAQETREIF

-828 ANTELSG
+828 ASTELSG

-852 PGSTETQQMQQMQE
+852 PGGTEAQQMQKS
-866 PSRAEQQQITQ
+866 SRAEQQQTPMQAAQ
-877 EAEAPKPA
+877 EAAGPQQAPTQTA
-885 PAQAESQAVQETEEQ
+885 IQAVQETEEL
-900 AQEPALSGT
+900 AQGPTLPGQ
-909 KQAEQT
+909 KQTEQT
-915 AAQEEAPVQET
+915 ATQKEAPVQET

-951 GRRAGKPFGAVAG
+951 DRRAGKPFGAVAG
-964 RTEKTN
+964 RAGKTN

-1038 YVLGPLQVRKSN
+1038 YVLGPLQVRTSN

-1080 AHETYHW
+1080 SHETYHW

-1101 NIRDT
+1101 HIRDT

-1168 QTVREAAEPS
+1168 QTVREAAEPR

-1187 GETRGPPE
+1187 GGTRGPPE
-1195 KYSYAGELARTAD
+1195 AYSMIGYGENGLKTYKSDFSSDMTATEKQQYLYNLIKSVW
-1208 SKSLTRAEQM
+1208 SKKPLQLT
-1218 EESGASAENIFRETG
+1218 I
-1233 WFKGADGQWR
+1233 
-1243 FEIDDS
+1243 
-1249 NMEFRRDGDARLM
+1249 
-1262 EEAPYRRMQE
+1262 
-1272 LSDKWAASF
+1272 
-1281 EKGGEE
+1281 
-1287 LTEAESTELEALQDQ
+1287 LQDGKE
-1302 YVDRVW
+1302 R
-1308 EEKYELQDFLKHDEL
+1308 
-1323 YKAYPKLRHMSL
+1323 
-1335 IFRPMSI
+1335 SI
-1342 EDYGYYSPKDGTI
+1342 SARFDGES
-1355 VMNSDLIGAP
+1355 NGQ
-1365 EKTLIHEIQHII
+1365 E
-1377 QSMEGFARGAS
+1377 FAGKMAFG
-1388 PKYWNDRMEDG
+1388 N
-1399 FSKKNAAGEEM
+1399 
-1410 LPNEL
+1410 
-1415 YRNTA
+1415 
-1420 GEIEARDVAERRGLS
+1420 RRGTRT
-1435 AEERRNR
+1435 ERLISLNL
-1442 MPDTGNAD
+1442 AD
-1450 TVFAEGDGYFSMSV
+1450 D
-1464 KTAADGAPYVLV
+1464 
-1476 ENQMTKAQLSNYQ
+1476 
-1489 TVADYIAEHI
+1489 IW
-1499 GEAYTILESGQ
+1499 
-1510 KVYIG
+1510 
-1515 KDLPNEYTQSQY
+1515 
-1527 TKRILQTS
+1527 
-1535 KLTAKNKAVSNLGEM
+1535 
-1550 IEIASNRRWEK
+1550 EIASESTYDASKGGIKETLAHDGSERWNYFVNAINYVDEQQPS
-1561 TRHAENKDAPYGM
+1561 RNGV
-1574 YRYDTTFAF
+1574 YDFNLDVMEREDGNFVYTFA
-1583 PVQGGARYKAFDA
+1583 
-1596 ELVIRNASDGKKYL
+1596 LKK
-1610 YDIVS
+1610 
-1615 IKENTGLALD
+1615 
-1625 LNDKARGR
+1625 R
-1633 RDYDATRSDVSMDS
+1633 RDNAPRTFAAGVNGNNAADANSSENS
-1647 IRRTE
+1647 IRSQE
-1652 QKSQEKFSVTEATD
+1652 QKSQDKFSVTEATD
-1666 GQEDRSRSERVNL
+1666 DQEDRRRSDRVNL
-1679 PTIAQREMKSTLFK
+1679 PTIAQRELKSTLFK

-1710 YFADRIYTNGE
+1710 YFADRIYANGE

-1745 QQPDAVP
+1745 KQPDAVP

-1975 IQREKA
+1975 LQREKA

-2006 IQELQKKT
+2006 LQELQKKT

-2101 MDLDALGNLYQ
+2101 MDLDALGKLYQ

-2153 YTGRLSDRFMNMEQL
+2153 YTGKLTDRFMNMEQL

-2203 QVAAAQILQDFMQ
+2203 QVTAAQILKDFMQ

-2347 RVSNTLYG
+2347 RVSNILYG

-2554 LKDHPTKLQNN
+2554 LKDHPTKIQNN
-2565 KVLNFTFGGGAITA
+2565 KVLNFAFGGGAITA

-2654 ALTMFRSDSAQVYN
+2654 AVTMFRSDSAQVYN

-2680 KRSGASAEVQRRAN
+2680 KRSGASIEVQRRAN

-2722 HRDKKYRDDDGSLTA
+2722 HRDKKYRDDDGNLTA

-2775 FYDIFNSQSAE
+2775 FYDIFNSQSVE

-2796 THGKNINKFVMDGA
+2796 THGKNINKFVTDGA

-2821 YLKRNG
+2821 YLKRYG

-2923 TNAAPADTPSSL
+2923 ANAAPADTPSSL

-3024 ESIAFSVMAAN
+3024 ASIAYSVMAAN

-3126 ALKSQLKEDYLEG
+3126 ALKSQLKEDYLGG

-3167 EWKGGEDWK
+3167 EWKGGEGWK

-3203 GVEKG
+3203 GVDKG
-3208 DLSRQLT
+3208 TLSSQLT
-3215 GHFKEQWLAATGD
+3215 AHFKEAWLAATGD

-3262 NKKKGD
+3262 NKRKGD

>member
-1 MAKKRTGL
+1 MAKKK
-9 DALREYEAR
+9 
-18 SGRQTQSENQQT
+18 QT
-30 GKAGSSGGTWR
+30 GRDLLDQYKQETGYGISRQSSSGSTNGQAL
-41 SGLDALR
+41 LDDYLR
-48 EYEASGGGQ
+48 NGGGQ
-57 NVKNGPYNP
+57 NVRNGPYNP

-183 LERRAEEWQRK
+183 MERRAAEWQRK
-194 RQAAQEAAALD
+194 QQAAQEAAALD

-248 DKVNAGRETPMT
+248 DKVNDGRETPMT

-309 GMVLG
+309 FMVDSYLDKGM
-314 YLEQGANGAAAWV
+314 NGAAAWV

-390 WIQQQMPSAGNMLFG
+390 WILQQMPSAGNMLFG

-469 AGLINQA
+469 AGLVNQA

-539 VFLSAIGNVADAPKQ
+539 VFLSAVGNVADAPKQ

-562 VLRTT
+562 VLRTA

-631 ENEAKAA
+631 ENEAKAV

-650 ADERDARQEAR
+650 ADERDARQAAR
-661 EAPQQ
+661 EARQQ
-666 ASVQAVQEAERQQ
+666 APAQAVQEA
-679 QTPAQTAQAVQEVQ
+679 Q
-693 NVQTQTGKRTQAD
+693 NVQTQTGKRTQTD
-706 AGRRVETREIDF
+706 AGRRAETREIDF

-731 ARKDRVFSLEPER
+731 AKKDRVFSLEPER

-750 SWSDADK
+750 SWSNANE

-766 ERDYTDRYGLDSR
+766 ERDYTDRYGLNSG

-813 LKQETREIF
+813 LTQETREIF
-822 TAAQAK
+822 EAAQAK
-828 ANTELSG
+828 ASTELNG

-852 PGSTETQQMQQMQE
+852 PGGTETQQMQQ

-877 EAEAPKPA
+877 EAEAPKSA
-885 PAQAESQAVQETEEQ
+885 PAQAASQAVQETEEL
-900 AQEPALSGT
+900 ARETTLPGP

-915 AAQEEAPVQET
+915 ATQEEAPVQET

-951 GRRAGKPFGAVAG
+951 DRRAGKPFGAVAG
-964 RTEKTN
+964 RTGKTN

-1038 YVLGPLQVRKSN
+1038 YVLGPLQVRTSN

-1080 AHETYHW
+1080 SHETYHW

-1101 NIRDT
+1101 HIRDT

-1168 QTVREAAEPS
+1168 QTVREAAEPR

-1187 GETRGPPE
+1187 GGTRGPPE
-1195 KYSYAGELARTAD
+1195 AYSMIGYGENGLKTYKSDFSSDMTATEKQQYLYNLIKSVW
-1208 SKSLTRAEQM
+1208 SKKPLQLT
-1218 EESGASAENIFRETG
+1218 I
-1233 WFKGADGQWR
+1233 
-1243 FEIDDS
+1243 
-1249 NMEFRRDGDARLM
+1249 
-1262 EEAPYRRMQE
+1262 
-1272 LSDKWAASF
+1272 
-1281 EKGGEE
+1281 
-1287 LTEAESTELEALQDQ
+1287 LQDGKE
-1302 YVDRVW
+1302 R
-1308 EEKYELQDFLKHDEL
+1308 
-1323 YKAYPKLRHMSL
+1323 
-1335 IFRPMSI
+1335 SI
-1342 EDYGYYSPKDGTI
+1342 SARFDGES
-1355 VMNSDLIGAP
+1355 NGQ
-1365 EKTLIHEIQHII
+1365 E
-1377 QSMEGFARGAS
+1377 FAGKMAFG
-1388 PKYWNDRMEDG
+1388 N
-1399 FSKKNAAGEEM
+1399 
-1410 LPNEL
+1410 
-1415 YRNTA
+1415 
-1420 GEIEARDVAERRGLS
+1420 RRGTRT
-1435 AEERRNR
+1435 ERLISLNL
-1442 MPDTGNAD
+1442 AD
-1450 TVFAEGDGYFSMSV
+1450 D
-1464 KTAADGAPYVLV
+1464 
-1476 ENQMTKAQLSNYQ
+1476 
-1489 TVADYIAEHI
+1489 IW
-1499 GEAYTILESGQ
+1499 
-1510 KVYIG
+1510 
-1515 KDLPNEYTQSQY
+1515 
-1527 TKRILQTS
+1527 
-1535 KLTAKNKAVSNLGEM
+1535 
-1550 IEIASNRRWEK
+1550 EIASESTYDASKGGIKETLAHDGSERWNYFVNAINYVDEQQPS
-1561 TRHAENKDAPYGM
+1561 RNGV
-1574 YRYDTTFAF
+1574 YDFNLDVMEREDGNFVYTFA
-1583 PVQGGARYKAFDA
+1583 
-1596 ELVIRNASDGKKYL
+1596 LKK
-1610 YDIVS
+1610 
-1615 IKENTGLALD
+1615 
-1625 LNDKARGR
+1625 R
-1633 RDYDATRSDVSMDS
+1633 RDNAPRTFAAGVNGNNAADANSSENS
-1647 IRRTE
+1647 IRSLD
-1652 QKSQEKFSVTEATD
+1652 QKSQDKFSVTEATD
-1666 GQEDRSRSERVNL
+1666 DQEDRRRSERVDL
-1679 PTIAQREMKSTLFK
+1679 PTIAQRELKSTLFK

-1721 LTQTDRDVF
+1721 LTQADRDVF

-1902 AQRSQNNAG
+1902 AQRLQNNAG

-1960 KEKLIDAMEARIDER
+1960 KGKLIDAMEARIDER
-1975 IQREKA
+1975 LQREKA

-2006 IQELQKKT
+2006 LQELQKKT

-2101 MDLDALGNLYQ
+2101 MDLDALGKLYQ

-2153 YTGRLSDRFMNMEQL
+2153 YTGKLTDRFMNMEQL

-2203 QVAAAQILQDFMQ
+2203 QVTAAQILKDFMQ

-2347 RVSNTLYG
+2347 RVSNILYG

-2554 LKDHPTKLQNN
+2554 LKDHPTKIQNN
-2565 KVLNFTFGGGAITA
+2565 KVLNFAFGGGAITA

-2654 ALTMFRSDSAQVYN
+2654 AVTMFRSDSAQVYN

-2680 KRSGASAEVQRRAN
+2680 KRSGASIEVQRRAN
-2694 RRAGQAFVS
+2694 RRVGQAFVS

-2722 HRDKKYRDDDGSLTA
+2722 HRDKKYRDDDGNLTA

-2766 IGGTLSGER
+2766 IGGTLSGAR
-2775 FYDIFNSQSAE
+2775 FYDIFNSQSVE

-2796 THGKNINKFVMDGA
+2796 THGKNINKFVTDGA

-2821 YLKRNG
+2821 YLKRYG

-2923 TNAAPADTPSSL
+2923 TNAAPADTPSSI

-2968 QSDAFQ
+2968 QSDEFQ

-3012 FKKLADNGVPES
+3012 FKELADNGVPES
-3024 ESIAFSVMAAN
+3024 ASIAYSVMAAN

-3065 GSQKSALLAANYST
+3065 GSQKSALLAANYSA

-3126 ALKSQLKEDYLEG
+3126 DLKSQLKEDYLGG

-3167 EWKGGEDWK
+3167 EWKGGEGWK

-3203 GVEKG
+3203 GVDKG
-3208 DLSRQLT
+3208 DLSSQLT
-3215 GHFKEQWLAATGD
+3215 KHFKEAWLAATGD

-3257 WRQEA
+3257 WRREA
-3262 NKKKGD
+3262 NKRKGD

>member
-18 SGRQTQSENQQT
+18 SGRQTQSGNQQT
-30 GKAGSSGGTWR
+30 GNAGSSGGTWR

-57 NVKNGPYNP
+57 NVTNGPYNP

-80 EEAYQQYKQYVAEYQ
+80 EAAYQQYKQYVAEYQ

-183 LERRAEEWQRK
+183 LERRAAEWQRK
-194 RQAAQEAAALD
+194 QQAAQGAAALD

-239 GLPEFKDAY
+239 GMPEFKDAY

-314 YLEQGANGAAAWV
+314 YLEQGANGAAAWT

-375 RIGDEIEGKYKGVPL
+375 RIGDEIEGKYKGVAL

-454 FSERLFGGNPIYDAD
+454 FSEKLFGGNPIYDTD
-469 AGLINQA
+469 AGLVNKA
-476 VGKLTSNKTIMK
+476 VGKLTDNKTIMK

-562 VLRTT
+562 VLRTA

-638 QAEAAFQTYNQY
+638 QAEADFQTYNQY

-666 ASVQAVQEAERQQ
+666 ASVQAVQEAER
-679 QTPAQTAQAVQEVQ
+679 
-693 NVQTQTGKRTQAD
+693 R
-706 AGRRVETREIDF
+706 
-718 NKEPQLTKYEQAQ
+718 
-731 ARKDRVFSLEPER
+731 
-744 RDEIFG
+744 
-750 SWSDADK
+750 
-757 QFAKRTKQI
+757 
-766 ERDYTDRYGLDSR
+766 
-779 TAVDIAYMMNWL
+779 
-791 NSRFTNS
+791 
-798 YLSTLTVENEEEARI
+798 
-813 LKQETREIF
+813 
-822 TAAQAK
+822 
-828 ANTELSG
+828 
-835 YTRDA
+835 
-840 TLEAIQAALELI
+840 
-852 PGSTETQQMQQMQE
+852 QE
-866 PSRAEQQQITQ
+866 PTL
-877 EAEAPKPA
+877 P
-885 PAQAESQAVQETEEQ
+885 
-900 AQEPALSGT
+900 GT

-915 AAQEEAPVQET
+915 ATQEEAPVQEA
-926 NKKGAVRLEE
+926 NKKGEVRLEE

-951 GRRAGKPFGAVAG
+951 GQRAGKPFGTVAG

-1023 ETAARVKQRTGLETT
+1023 ETAARVKQRTGIETT

-1155 GINAFGAH
+1155 GINAFGTH

-1168 QTVREAAEPS
+1168 QTVREAAELR

-1187 GETRGPPE
+1187 GGPRVPPE
-1195 KYSYAGELARTAD
+1195 KYSIGKATDNKPFVEVEQDILAGVPEAD
-1208 SKSLTRAEQM
+1208 WVKTVKENLKKKFPNGITVGNNEINIDYQSRQEMTFSRYMQWLYNNDPQLRA
-1218 EESGASAENIFRETG
+1218 
-1233 WFKGADGQWR
+1233 D
-1243 FEIDDS
+1243 
-1249 NMEFRRDGDARLM
+1249 
-1262 EEAPYRRMQE
+1262 
-1272 LSDKWAASF
+1272 
-1281 EKGGEE
+1281 
-1287 LTEAESTELEALQDQ
+1287 
-1302 YVDRVW
+1302 
-1308 EEKYELQDFLKHDEL
+1308 
-1323 YKAYPKLRHMSL
+1323 KLRATDNADEILRATTDWVNEGLNHP
-1335 IFRPMSI
+1335 R
-1342 EDYGYYSPKDGTI
+1342 KDKI
-1355 VMNSDLIGAP
+1355 AD
-1365 EKTLIHEIQHII
+1365 
-1377 QSMEGFARGAS
+1377 FARGNVLLRVGGNGYTAEVVVGTRESGSMLLYDILNLQPTSFTEKETDAAKAENPS
-1388 PKYWNDRMEDG
+1388 PGTN
-1399 FSKKNAAGEEM
+1399 
-1410 LPNEL
+1410 
-1415 YRNTA
+1415 RNTA
-1420 GEIEARDVAERRGLS
+1420 
-1435 AEERRNR
+1435 
-1442 MPDTGNAD
+1442 
-1450 TVFAEGDGYFSMSV
+1450 SV
-1464 KTAADGAPYVLV
+1464 SEP
-1476 ENQMTKAQLSNYQ
+1476 
-1489 TVADYIAEHI
+1489 
-1499 GEAYTILESGQ
+1499 
-1510 KVYIG
+1510 
-1515 KDLPNEYTQSQY
+1515 
-1527 TKRILQTS
+1527 
-1535 KLTAKNKAVSNLGEM
+1535 
-1550 IEIASNRRWEK
+1550 
-1561 TRHAENKDAPYGM
+1561 
-1574 YRYDTTFAF
+1574 
-1583 PVQGGARYKAFDA
+1583 
-1596 ELVIRNASDGKKYL
+1596 
-1610 YDIVS
+1610 
-1615 IKENTGLALD
+1615 
-1625 LNDKARGR
+1625 
-1633 RDYDATRSDVSMDS
+1633 S

-1652 QKSQEKFSVTEATD
+1652 QKSQEKFSVTEAAD
-1666 GQEDRSRSERVNL
+1666 GQEDKRRSERVNL
-1679 PTIAQREMKSTLFK
+1679 PTIAQRELKSTLFK

-1845 ALAGKDFVSDDAI
+1845 ALAGKDFVSDDTI

-1902 AQRSQNNAG
+1902 AQRLQNNAG
-1911 VIEAMEARTDER
+1911 VIVAMDARTDER

-2006 IQELQKKT
+2006 LQELQKKT

-2101 MDLDALGNLYQ
+2101 MDLDALGKLYQ

-2153 YTGRLSDRFMNMEQL
+2153 YTGKLSDRFMNMEQL

-2203 QVAAAQILQDFMQ
+2203 KVAAAQILQDFMQ

-2347 RVSNTLYG
+2347 RVSNILYG

-2481 DKIFSNYIAATFGF
+2481 DKVFSNYIAATFGF

-2554 LKDHPTKLQNN
+2554 LKDHPTKIQNN

-2680 KRSGASAEVQRRAN
+2680 KRSGASIEVQRRAN
-2694 RRAGQAFVS
+2694 RRVGQAFVS

-2722 HRDKKYRDDDGSLTA
+2722 HRDKKYRDDDGNLTA

-2775 FYDIFNSQSAE
+2775 FYDIFNSQSVE

-2796 THGKNINKFVMDGA
+2796 THGKNINKFVTDGA

-2821 YLKRNG
+2821 YLKRYG

-2968 QSDAFQ
+2968 QSDEFQ

-2989 DYAAEQAKGVLF
+2989 DYAEEQAKGVLF

-3024 ESIAFSVMAAN
+3024 ASIAYSVMAAN

-3065 GSQKSALLAANYST
+3065 GSQKSALLAANYSA

-3126 ALKSQLKEDYLEG
+3126 ALKSQLKEDYLGG
-3139 SMPES
+3139 SMPER

-3167 EWKGGEDWK
+3167 EWKGGEGWK

-3203 GVEKG
+3203 GVDKG
-3208 DLSRQLT
+3208 DLSSQLT
-3215 GHFKEQWLAATGD
+3215 KHFKEAWLAATGD

-3257 WRQEA
+3257 WRREA
-3262 NKKKGD
+3262 NKRKGD

>member
-1 MAKKRTGL
+1 MAKKK
-9 DALREYEAR
+9 
-18 SGRQTQSENQQT
+18 QT
-30 GKAGSSGGTWR
+30 GRDLLDQYKQETGYGISRQSSSGSTNGQAL
-41 SGLDALR
+41 LDDYLR
-48 EYEASGGGQ
+48 NGGGQ
-57 NVKNGPYNP
+57 NVRNGPYNP

-126 LNQLDGD
+126 LNQFDGD

-183 LERRAEEWQRK
+183 LERRAAEQEKRYRETVLPDQLRGMKRTSAEMQKQLDQLYEQKSDEHFRDYQFDENGTAWYTDENGTSRQARGVMDIQSEIDTLETRKAELDSTRALGQAENAVGTLDTETRNLLKDINGTNLLKKTDAKHQLQKKGYSEDQIGRLAEYEKYLEDFEDYQMRMSGAQQFGQDAPVFSTVTSSLMAPFKALGNIESLRGILPKGLGGYQNADMPTNIYSPMYAATHVSSGIRSGVMEGMGPVGQFLYQAGTSALDSAVNMAVSTAIVGTTGLSGEAASSAVAETMNWVMGSQVAADSVYAGIQSGKSNQEALIDGIVEGAIEGFTEEYSAGKIIETMLSGKQVWKKAMRAFASEGAEEIASNWLNRIYDVVAKHDRGEVMGAYAEYLSKGNTKEKALALTLVDMLKEDGLSFLAGGISGLAMSGAYEGTKKVTEAYNKGEQLNVIGQVMDAVESMAKNRGDK
-194 RQAAQEAAALD
+194 ATAEAAQAVMDKVKAGQMPETAEVQAVIDAAAKADQAAQD
-205 QERGRRRTSEEYGK
+205 
-219 RIDALEAASDYA
+219 
-231 RAQNAEGG
+231 
-239 GLPEFKDAY
+239 
-248 DKVNAGRETPMT
+248 
-260 LDEMQ
+260 
-265 KELAYTRYKKAVL
+265 
-278 DKSVSGRVGEYA
+278 
-290 GDLATQFISGGADM
+290 
-304 ALGGL
+304 
-309 GMVLG
+309 
-314 YLEQGANGAAAWV
+314 
-327 LRDLAKAV
+327 
-335 PDGSIKDKMLSLADD
+335 
-350 FSSYYTGESM
+350 
-360 TAGEETARYYRDELN
+360 
-375 RIGDEIEGKYKGVPL
+375 
-390 WIQQQMPSAGNMLFG
+390 
-405 AGLSGIAGVNNL
+405 
-417 VTLGLTS
+417 
-424 GGNSALEAKDK
+424 
-435 GASDAQ
+435 
-441 ALAYGVVAGGLEV
+441 
-454 FSERLFGGNPIYDAD
+454 
-469 AGLINQA
+469 
-476 VGKLTSNKTIMK
+476 
-488 ILNSKAFD
+488 
-496 IASEGLEEV
+496 
-505 VTEVLDPVAEW
+505 
-516 AIYNGDN
+516 
-523 TEFADAASI
+523 
-532 GNAFLGG
+532 
-539 VFLSAIGNVADAPKQ
+539 
-554 LQQARYER
+554 
-562 VLRTT
+562 
-567 GSELADI
+567 
-574 AQSVDSAD
+574 
-582 VQEAAQV
+582 
-589 IRDKIAY
+589 
-596 GVTPDAADI
+596 
-605 GAVLDAMD
+605 
-613 QAGETV
+613 
-619 DVEQVRE
+619 
-626 AVDAE
+626 
-631 ENEAKAA
+631 
-638 QAEAAFQTYNQY
+638 EAAFQTYNQY
-650 ADERDARQEAR
+650 ADERDARQAAR
-661 EAPQQ
+661 ESPQQ
-666 ASVQAVQEAERQQ
+666 A
-679 QTPAQTAQAVQEVQ
+679 PMQTAQAVQEVQ

-706 AGRRVETREIDF
+706 AGRRAETRETDF

-731 ARKDRVFSLEPER
+731 ARKDRVFSLEPEQ

-750 SWSDADK
+750 SWSNANK

-766 ERDYTDRYGLDSR
+766 ERDYTDRYGLDSG

-791 NSRFTNS
+791 NSRFINS

-813 LKQETREIF
+813 LTQETREIF
-822 TAAQAK
+822 TVAQAK
-828 ANTELSG
+828 ASTELSG

-852 PGSTETQQMQQMQE
+852 PGGTETQQMQK

-885 PAQAESQAVQETEEQ
+885 PAQAASQAVQETEEQ
-900 AQEPALSGT
+900 AQGPTLPGQ
-909 KQAEQT
+909 KQTEQT
-915 AAQEEAPVQET
+915 ATQKEAPVQET

-936 QQENVVPDGGSRRES
+936 QQENVVPDGGSQRES
-951 GRRAGKPFGAVAG
+951 DRRAGKPFGAVAG
-964 RTEKTN
+964 RAEKTN

-1038 YVLGPLQVRKSN
+1038 YVLGPLQVRTSN

-1080 AHETYHW
+1080 SHEIYHW

-1101 NIRDT
+1101 HIRDT

-1168 QTVREAAEPS
+1168 QTVREAAES
-1178 TTAQTAEKT
+1178 RTTAQTAEKT
-1187 GETRGPPE
+1187 GGTRGPPE

-1208 SKSLTRAEQM
+1208 SKSLARAEQM
-1218 EESGASAENIFRETG
+1218 EESGTSAEDIFRETG

-1249 NMEFRRDGDARLM
+1249 KMETDTKWGLLRNPDARRYNMLF
-1262 EEAPYRRMQE
+1262 EKAYLYDNATAEDLQE
-1272 LSDKWAASF
+1272 LQIL
-1281 EKGGEE
+1281 EGNLKGVRKSPYYLDEI
-1287 LTEAESTELEALQDQ
+1287 
-1302 YVDRVW
+1302 V
-1308 EEKYELQDFLKHDEL
+1308 KHDALFE
-1323 YKAYPKLRHMSL
+1323 AYPALRDVKVRFEANTGNKEGSYHPEENEFVLRTGLKL
-1335 IFRPMSI
+1335 
-1342 EDYGYYSPKDGTI
+1342 E
-1355 VMNSDLIGAP
+1355 P
-1365 EKTLIHEIQHII
+1365 EKLKSTLIHEIQHAI
-1377 QSMEGFARGAS
+1377 QEQEGFARGANIG
-1388 PKYWNDRMEDG
+1388 YWDEMIQGGYSRRKNDGRIERARQEYHDIFNSAPEEFKDKVRKINRARLDG
-1399 FSKKNAAGEEM
+1399 DYDTADTVIDELYDSEYADLWSRLDEAEFEWRSDRGEE
-1410 LPNEL
+1410 LNAGDL
-1415 YRNTA
+1415 YLNTA
-1420 GEIEARDVAERRGLS
+1420 GEIEARDVAERRNLS
-1435 AEERRNR
+1435 ADERRAR

-1450 TVFAEGDGYFSMSV
+1450 TVFAEAG
-1464 KTAADGAPYVLV
+1464 AAF
-1476 ENQMTKAQLSNYQ
+1476 AQAY
-1489 TVADYIAEHI
+1489 E
-1499 GEAYTILESGQ
+1499 EA
-1510 KVYIG
+1510 
-1515 KDLPNEYTQSQY
+1515 
-1527 TKRILQTS
+1527 
-1535 KLTAKNKAVSNLGEM
+1535 
-1550 IEIASNRRWEK
+1550 
-1561 TRHAENKDAPYGM
+1561 
-1574 YRYDTTFAF
+1574 
-1583 PVQGGARYKAFDA
+1583 
-1596 ELVIRNASDGKKYL
+1596 
-1610 YDIVS
+1610 
-1615 IKENTGLALD
+1615 
-1625 LNDKARGR
+1625 
-1633 RDYDATRSDVSMDS
+1633 
-1647 IRRTE
+1647 

-1666 GQEDRSRSERVNL
+1666 DQKDRRRSERVDL
-1679 PTIAQREMKSTLFK
+1679 PTIAQRELKSTLFK

-1845 ALAGKDFVSDDAI
+1845 ALAGKDFVSDDTI

-1975 IQREKA
+1975 LQREKA

-2006 IQELQKKT
+2006 LQELQKKT

-2101 MDLDALGNLYQ
+2101 MDLDALGKLYQ

-2153 YTGRLSDRFMNMEQL
+2153 YTGKLTDRFMNMEQL

-2203 QVAAAQILQDFMQ
+2203 QVTAAQILKDFMQ

-2256 VTVYMTPAQKVH
+2256 VKVYMTPAQKVH

-2347 RVSNTLYG
+2347 RVSNILYG

-2481 DKIFSNYIAATFGF
+2481 DKVFSNYIAATFGF

-2554 LKDHPTKLQNN
+2554 LKDHPTKIQNN

-2613 GQSPFYQKVAERFND
+2613 GQSPFYKKVAERFND

-2716 LMALLK
+2716 LIALLK
-2722 HRDKKYRDDDGSLTA
+2722 HRDKKYRDDDGNLTA

-2958 AVRNSLNELV
+2958 AVRNSLSELV

-3126 ALKSQLKEDYLEG
+3126 DLKSQLKEDYLGG

-3167 EWKGGEDWK
+3167 EWKGGEGWK

-3203 GVEKG
+3203 GVDKG
-3208 DLSRQLT
+3208 DLSSQLT
-3215 GHFKEQWLAATGD
+3215 KHFKEAWLAATGD
-3228 EATRLKNAYI
+3228 EARRIKNAYI

-3262 NKKKGD
+3262 NKRKGD

>member
-18 SGRQTQSENQQT
+18 SGRQTQSGNQQT
-30 GKAGSSGGTWR
+30 GNAGSSGGTWR

-48 EYEASGGGQ
+48 EYEASGGRQ

-66 DYRTNTRKATPQSY
+66 DYRTNTKKATPQSY
-80 EEAYQQYKQYVAEYQ
+80 EAAYQQYKQYVAEYQ

-183 LERRAEEWQRK
+183 MERRAAEQEKRYRETVLPDQLRGMKRTSAEIQKQLDQLYEQKSDEHFRDYQFDENGTAWYTDENGTR
-194 RQAAQEAAALD
+194 RQARGVRDIQSEIDTLEAKKAALD
-205 QERGRRRTSEEYGK
+205 SARALGQAENTIGALDEETRELLREYNKTGYLADNEGAEWKLRQKGYSYDQIKRLAEYEKYLEDFEDYQKRSQSARKFGQDAPVTSTVASSLLAPFKALGNIESLRGILPKWLGGYQNEDMPTNIYSPLYFATHESSGIRSGVMEGMGPVGQFLYQAGTSALDSAVNMAVSTAIVGTTGLSGEAASSAVAETMNWVMGSQVAADSVYAGIQSGKSNQEALIDGIVEGSIEGFTEKYSVGDIIETMLSGKQVWKKAMRAFASEGAEEIASNWLNRIYDVVAKHDRGEVMGAYAEYLSKGNTK
-219 RIDALEAASDYA
+219 EKALALTLGDMLKEDGLSFLAGGISGLAMSGAYAGTNKALEARS
-231 RAQNAEGG
+231 RGKQLNVIGQVM
-239 GLPEFKDAY
+239 DA
-248 DKVNAGRETPMT
+248 V
-260 LDEMQ
+260 
-265 KELAYTRYKKAVL
+265 
-278 DKSVSGRVGEYA
+278 
-290 GDLATQFISGGADM
+290 
-304 ALGGL
+304 
-309 GMVLG
+309 
-314 YLEQGANGAAAWV
+314 
-327 LRDLAKAV
+327 
-335 PDGSIKDKMLSLADD
+335 
-350 FSSYYTGESM
+350 ESM
-360 TAGEETARYYRDELN
+360 AKERGDQATA
-375 RIGDEIEGKYKGVPL
+375 
-390 WIQQQMPSAGNMLFG
+390 
-405 AGLSGIAGVNNL
+405 
-417 VTLGLTS
+417 
-424 GGNSALEAKDK
+424 
-435 GASDAQ
+435 
-441 ALAYGVVAGGLEV
+441 
-454 FSERLFGGNPIYDAD
+454 
-469 AGLINQA
+469 
-476 VGKLTSNKTIMK
+476 
-488 ILNSKAFD
+488 
-496 IASEGLEEV
+496 
-505 VTEVLDPVAEW
+505 
-516 AIYNGDN
+516 
-523 TEFADAASI
+523 
-532 GNAFLGG
+532 
-539 VFLSAIGNVADAPKQ
+539 
-554 LQQARYER
+554 
-562 VLRTT
+562 
-567 GSELADI
+567 
-574 AQSVDSAD
+574 
-582 VQEAAQV
+582 EAAQAV
-589 IRDKIAY
+589 MDKVKA
-596 GVTPDAADI
+596 GQMPETAEVQAVVNSAVKAD
-605 GAVLDAMD
+605 
-613 QAGETV
+613 Q
-619 DVEQVRE
+619 
-626 AVDAE
+626 
-631 ENEAKAA
+631 AA

-650 ADERDARQEAR
+650 ADERDARQAAR
-661 EAPQQ
+661 EARQQ
-666 ASVQAVQEAERQQ
+666 APAQAVQEAERQQ

-706 AGRRVETREIDF
+706 AGRRAESREIDF

-750 SWSDADK
+750 SWSNANE

-766 ERDYTDRYGLDSR
+766 ERDYTDRYGLGSG

-791 NSRFTNS
+791 NSRFINS

-813 LKQETREIF
+813 LTQETREIF
-822 TAAQAK
+822 EAAQAK
-828 ANTELSG
+828 ASTELSG

-852 PGSTETQQMQQMQE
+852 PGSTETQQMQQMQQMQK

-877 EAEAPKPA
+877 EAEAPKTA
-885 PAQAESQAVQETEEQ
+885 PAQAASQAVQETEEQ
-900 AQEPALSGT
+900 AQGPTLLGT

-915 AAQEEAPVQET
+915 ATQEEAPVQET

-1038 YVLGPLQVRKSN
+1038 YVLGPLQVRTSN

-1080 AHETYHW
+1080 SHETYHW

-1101 NIRDT
+1101 HIRDT
-1106 FSEEEFDQI
+1106 FSEEEFGQI

-1187 GETRGPPE
+1187 GVTRGPPE
-1195 KYSYAGELARTAD
+1195 KYSVEMTTGNQPFVEVETDILD
-1208 SKSLTRAEQM
+1208 GVPKEQWV
-1218 EESGASAENIFRETG
+1218 STVKENLKKKFPNGITVGNNDIR
-1233 WFKGADGQWR
+1233 
-1243 FEIDDS
+1243 IDKQS
-1249 NMEFRRDGDARLM
+1249 R
-1262 EEAPYRRMQE
+1262 QE
-1272 LSDKWAASF
+1272 MAFSRYMRW
-1281 EKGGEE
+1281 
-1287 LTEAESTELEALQDQ
+1287 
-1302 YVDRVW
+1302 
-1308 EEKYELQDFLKHDEL
+1308 L
-1323 YKAYPKLRHMSL
+1323 YNNDPQMYTDKLRAAGNADEILRATTDWVNEGLNHPRKDQIADFARGDVL
-1335 IFRPMSI
+1335 LRVGGN
-1342 EDYGYYSPKDGTI
+1342 DYSADVVVGTRKDGTMLMYD
-1355 VMNSDLIGAP
+1355 VLNLQ
-1365 EKTLIHEIQHII
+1365 KTAFTKKEMDTAI
-1377 QSMEGFARGAS
+1377 AANPS
-1388 PKYWNDRMEDG
+1388 PG
-1399 FSKKNAAGEEM
+1399 TG
-1410 LPNEL
+1410 
-1415 YRNTA
+1415 RNTA
-1420 GEIEARDVAERRGLS
+1420 SVS
-1435 AEERRNR
+1435 
-1442 MPDTGNAD
+1442 DT
-1450 TVFAEGDGYFSMSV
+1450 
-1464 KTAADGAPYVLV
+1464 
-1476 ENQMTKAQLSNYQ
+1476 
-1489 TVADYIAEHI
+1489 
-1499 GEAYTILESGQ
+1499 
-1510 KVYIG
+1510 
-1515 KDLPNEYTQSQY
+1515 
-1527 TKRILQTS
+1527 
-1535 KLTAKNKAVSNLGEM
+1535 
-1550 IEIASNRRWEK
+1550 
-1561 TRHAENKDAPYGM
+1561 
-1574 YRYDTTFAF
+1574 
-1583 PVQGGARYKAFDA
+1583 
-1596 ELVIRNASDGKKYL
+1596 
-1610 YDIVS
+1610 
-1615 IKENTGLALD
+1615 
-1625 LNDKARGR
+1625 
-1633 RDYDATRSDVSMDS
+1633 S
-1647 IRRTE
+1647 IRSQE
-1652 QKSQEKFSVTEATD
+1652 QKSQDKFSVTEATD
-1666 GQEDRSRSERVNL
+1666 DQEDRRRSERVDL
-1679 PTIAQREMKSTLFK
+1679 PTIAQRELKSTLFK

-1721 LTQTDRDVF
+1721 LTQADRDVF

-1960 KEKLIDAMEARIDER
+1960 KGKLIDAMEARIDER
-1975 IQREKA
+1975 LQREKA

-2006 IQELQKKT
+2006 LQELQKKT

-2101 MDLDALGNLYQ
+2101 MDLDALGKLYQ

-2153 YTGRLSDRFMNMEQL
+2153 YTGKLTDRFMNMEQL

-2203 QVAAAQILQDFMQ
+2203 QVTAAQILKDFMQ

-2347 RVSNTLYG
+2347 RVSNILYG

-2554 LKDHPTKLQNN
+2554 LKDHPTKIQNN
-2565 KVLNFTFGGGAITA
+2565 KVLNFAFGGGAITA

-2654 ALTMFRSDSAQVYN
+2654 AVTMFRSDSAQVYN

-2680 KRSGASAEVQRRAN
+2680 KRSGASIEVQRRAN
-2694 RRAGQAFVS
+2694 RRVGQAFVS

-2722 HRDKKYRDDDGSLTA
+2722 HRDKKYRDDDGNLTA

-2766 IGGTLSGER
+2766 IGGTLSGAR
-2775 FYDIFNSQSAE
+2775 FYDIFNSQSVE

-2796 THGKNINKFVMDGA
+2796 THGKNINKFVTDGA

-2821 YLKRNG
+2821 YLKRYG

-2923 TNAAPADTPSSL
+2923 TNAAPADTPSSI

-2968 QSDAFQ
+2968 QSDEFQ

-3012 FKKLADNGVPES
+3012 FKELADNGVPES
-3024 ESIAFSVMAAN
+3024 ASIAYSVMAAN

-3065 GSQKSALLAANYST
+3065 GSQKSALLAANYSA

-3126 ALKSQLKEDYLEG
+3126 DLKSQLKEDYLGG

-3167 EWKGGEDWK
+3167 EWKGGEGWK

-3203 GVEKG
+3203 GVDKG
-3208 DLSRQLT
+3208 DLSSQLT
-3215 GHFKEQWLAATGD
+3215 KHFKEAWLAATGD

-3257 WRQEA
+3257 WRREA
-3262 NKKKGD
+3262 NKRKGD

>member
-30 GKAGSSGGTWR
+30 GNAGSSVGTWR

-57 NVKNGPYNP
+57 NVRNGPYNP
-66 DYRTNTRKATPQSY
+66 DYWTNTKKATPQSY
-80 EEAYQQYKQYVAEYQ
+80 EAAYQQYKQIADSVNHDQLSGYLRTMQERQNQIIGSINHDQMSGY
-95 KQTEFPRR
+95 RR
-103 VSVGT
+103 T
-108 AAQQAGGSQKRDY
+108 LQEKERQQ
-121 SRMLG
+121 
-126 LNQLDGD
+126 
-133 MQPRVQA
+133 
-140 AQDIQK
+140 
-146 YLQFQ
+146 Q

-562 VLRTT
+562 VLRTA

-666 ASVQAVQEAERQQ
+666 APVQAVQEAERQQ

-706 AGRRVETREIDF
+706 AGRRAETREIDF

-766 ERDYTDRYGLDSR
+766 ERDYTDRYGLGSG

-813 LKQETREIF
+813 LTQETREIF
-822 TAAQAK
+822 EAAQAK
-828 ANTELSG
+828 ASTELSG

-852 PGSTETQQMQQMQE
+852 PGGTETQQMQK
-866 PSRAEQQQITQ
+866 PSSEEQQQITQ

-885 PAQAESQAVQETEEQ
+885 PAQAASQTVQETEEQ
-900 AQEPALSGT
+900 AQGPTLPGT

-915 AAQEEAPVQET
+915 ATQEEAPVQEA

-936 QQENVVPDGGSRRES
+936 QQENIVPDGGSRRES
-951 GRRAGKPFGAVAG
+951 GQRAGKPFGTVAG

-1038 YVLGPLQVRKSN
+1038 YVLGPLQVRTSN

-1065 IVQADNLRATIDQLA
+1065 IVQADNLRATIGQLA

-1101 NIRDT
+1101 HIRDT

-1195 KYSYAGELARTAD
+1195 KYS
-1208 SKSLTRAEQM
+1208 
-1218 EESGASAENIFRETG
+1218 I
-1233 WFKGADGQWR
+1233 
-1243 FEIDDS
+1243 
-1249 NMEFRRDGDARLM
+1249 
-1262 EEAPYRRMQE
+1262 
-1272 LSDKWAASF
+1272 
-1281 EKGGEE
+1281 
-1287 LTEAESTELEALQDQ
+1287 
-1302 YVDRVW
+1302 
-1308 EEKYELQDFLKHDEL
+1308 
-1323 YKAYPKLRHMSL
+1323 
-1335 IFRPMSI
+1335 
-1342 EDYGYYSPKDGTI
+1342 
-1355 VMNSDLIGAP
+1355 
-1365 EKTLIHEIQHII
+1365 
-1377 QSMEGFARGAS
+1377 
-1388 PKYWNDRMEDG
+1388 
-1399 FSKKNAAGEEM
+1399 
-1410 LPNEL
+1410 
-1415 YRNTA
+1415 
-1420 GEIEARDVAERRGLS
+1420 GEIEGEEGEYGTGVILDTDIFKGIRQKDWGKTLGAYVYENMAGAELTMFDEAGNPEVVYLARENDRVRKDGAKNSHKVLDKLAGYRG
-1435 AEERRNR
+1435 
-1442 MPDTGNAD
+1442 D
-1450 TVFAEGDGYFSMSV
+1450 TVRAKAIVQLDEVLGTSKFKETTNEHSHQWMDAHGWMIR
-1464 KTAADGAPYVLV
+1464 TAYLQD
-1476 ENQMTKAQLSNYQ
+1476 ENGNIYEATLN
-1489 TVADYIAEHI
+1489 IAN
-1499 GEAYTILESGQ
+1499 
-1510 KVYIG
+1510 G
-1515 KDLPNEYTQSQY
+1515 KDR
-1527 TKRILQTS
+1527 KILYEVNRVHQIDKIKS
-1535 KLTAKNKAVSNLGEM
+1535 PGEHTVTD
-1550 IEIASNRRWEK
+1550 NGQRF
-1561 TRHAENKDAPYGM
+1561 
-1574 YRYDTTFAF
+1574 RYQKPGT
-1583 PVQGGARYKAFDA
+1583 GGAQSETKNNIN
-1596 ELVIRNASDGKKYL
+1596 ENAAN
-1610 YDIVS
+1610 V
-1615 IKENTGLALD
+1615 KE
-1625 LNDKARGR
+1625 R
-1633 RDYDATRSDVSMDS
+1633 
-1647 IRRTE
+1647 
-1652 QKSQEKFSVTEATD
+1652 FSVTEATD
-1666 GQEDRSRSERVNL
+1666 DQEDRRRSERVNL
-1679 PTIAQREMKSTLFK
+1679 PTIAQRELKSTLFK

-1721 LTQTDRDVF
+1721 LTQADRDVF

-1902 AQRSQNNAG
+1902 AQRLQNNAG
-1911 VIEAMEARTDER
+1911 VIEAMDARTDER

-1960 KEKLIDAMEARIDER
+1960 KEKLIDTMEARIDER

-2006 IQELQKKT
+2006 LQELQKKT

-2028 PEELREQFDEVLS
+2028 PEELREQFDELLS

-2101 MDLDALGNLYQ
+2101 MDLDALGKLYQ

-2153 YTGRLSDRFMNMEQL
+2153 YTGKLSDRFMNMEQL

-2722 HRDKKYRDDDGSLTA
+2722 HRDKKYRDDDGNLTA

-2989 DYAAEQAKGVLF
+2989 EYAAEQAKGVLF

>member
-1 MAKKRTGL
+1 MAKKK
-9 DALREYEAR
+9 
-18 SGRQTQSENQQT
+18 QT
-30 GKAGSSGGTWR
+30 GRDLLDQYKQETGYGISRQSSSGSTNGQAL
-41 SGLDALR
+41 LDDYLR
-48 EYEASGGGQ
+48 NGGGQ

-151 RKVQTGTAAQQAA
+151 RKVQTGTAAQQAS

-183 LERRAEEWQRK
+183 LERRAAEQEKRYRETVLPDQLRGMKRTSAEMQKQLDQLYEQKSDEHFRDYQFDENGTAWYTDENGTH
-194 RQAAQEAAALD
+194 RQARGVRDIQSEIDTLEARKAALD
-205 QERGRRRTSEEYGK
+205 SARALGQAENTISALDEETRELLREYNKTGYLADNEGAEWKLRQKGYSYDQIKRLAEYEKYLEDFEDYQKRSQSARKFGQDAPVTSTVASSLLAPFKALGNIESLRGILPKWLGGYQNEDMPTNIYSPLYFATHESSGIRSGVMEGMGPVGQFLYQAGTS
-219 RIDALEAASDYA
+219 ALDSAVNMAASTAIVGTTGLSGEAASSAVAETMNWVMGSQVAADSVYA
-231 RAQNAEGG
+231 GIQSGKSNQEALIDGIVEGAIEG
-239 GLPEFKDAY
+239 FTEKYSVGDII
-248 DKVNAGRETPMT
+248 ETM
-260 LDEMQ
+260 LSGKQ
-265 KELAYTRYKKAVL
+265 VWKKAMRAFT
-278 DKSVSGRVGEYA
+278 SE
-290 GDLATQFISGGADM
+290 GA
-304 ALGGL
+304 
-309 GMVLG
+309 
-314 YLEQGANGAAAWV
+314 
-327 LRDLAKAV
+327 
-335 PDGSIKDKMLSLADD
+335 
-350 FSSYYTGESM
+350 
-360 TAGEETARYYRDELN
+360 EEIASNWLN
-375 RIGDEIEGKYKGVPL
+375 RIYDVVAKHDRGEVMGAYAEYLSKGNTKEKALALTLGDMLKEDGLSFLAGGISGLAMSGAYAGTNKAVEARNRGKQLNVIGQVMDAVESMAKARGDQATAEAAQAVMDKVKAG
-390 WIQQQMPSAGNMLFG
+390 QMPETA
-405 AGLSGIAGVNNL
+405 
-417 VTLGLTS
+417 
-424 GGNSALEAKDK
+424 
-435 GASDAQ
+435 
-441 ALAYGVVAGGLEV
+441 EV
-454 FSERLFGGNPIYDAD
+454 
-469 AGLINQA
+469 QA
-476 VGKLTSNKTIMK
+476 V
-488 ILNSKAFD
+488 
-496 IASEGLEEV
+496 
-505 VTEVLDPVAEW
+505 
-516 AIYNGDN
+516 
-523 TEFADAASI
+523 
-532 GNAFLGG
+532 
-539 VFLSAIGNVADAPKQ
+539 
-554 LQQARYER
+554 
-562 VLRTT
+562 
-567 GSELADI
+567 
-574 AQSVDSAD
+574 VDSA
-582 VQEAAQV
+582 V
-589 IRDKIAY
+589 K
-596 GVTPDAADI
+596 AD
-605 GAVLDAMD
+605 
-613 QAGETV
+613 Q
-619 DVEQVRE
+619 
-626 AVDAE
+626 
-631 ENEAKAA
+631 AA

-650 ADERDARQEAR
+650 ADERDARQAAR

-666 ASVQAVQEAERQQ
+666 ASVQTVQAVQEAARPQ

-706 AGRRVETREIDF
+706 AGRRAETREIDF
-718 NKEPQLTKYEQAQ
+718 NKEPQLTIYEQAQ

-766 ERDYTDRYGLDSR
+766 ERDYTDRYGLDSGP
-779 TAVDIAYMMNWL
+779 AVDIAYMMNWL

-813 LKQETREIF
+813 LTQETREIF

-852 PGSTETQQMQQMQE
+852 PGGTETQQMQK

-877 EAEAPKPA
+877 EVEAPKTA
-885 PAQAESQAVQETEEQ
+885 PAQTASQTVQETEEQ
-900 AQEPALSGT
+900 AQGPTLPGT

-915 AAQEEAPVQET
+915 ATQEEAPVQET

-988 LRLPKVSTVELG
+988 LRLPKVSTVKLG

-1038 YVLGPLQVRKSN
+1038 YVLGPLQVRTSN

-1080 AHETYHW
+1080 SHETYHW

-1101 NIRDT
+1101 HIRDT
-1106 FSEEEFDQI
+1106 FSEEEFDKI

-1195 KYSYAGELARTAD
+1195 KYSIEMTTGNQPFVEVETDILDGVPKEQWVSTVREALRTKFPNGVVVGNNQIHIDKQSRREMTFSRYMQWLYNNDPQTHADKLRATSNADEILRATTDWINEGLNHPRKDQIADFARGNVLLRVGGNDYSAD
-1208 SKSLTRAEQM
+1208 VVVGTR
-1218 EESGASAENIFRETG
+1218 
-1233 WFKGADGQWR
+1233 KDG
-1243 FEIDDS
+1243 S
-1249 NMEFRRDGDARLM
+1249 MLM
-1262 EEAPYRRMQE
+1262 YDVLNLR
-1272 LSDKWAASF
+1272 KTSF
-1281 EKGGEE
+1281 EKR
-1287 LTEAESTELEALQDQ
+1287 EADAAINTNPSPGTVRSTAS
-1302 YVDRVW
+1302 V
-1308 EEKYELQDFLKHDEL
+1308 
-1323 YKAYPKLRHMSL
+1323 
-1335 IFRPMSI
+1335 
-1342 EDYGYYSPKDGTI
+1342 
-1355 VMNSDLIGAP
+1355 SD
-1365 EKTLIHEIQHII
+1365 T
-1377 QSMEGFARGAS
+1377 
-1388 PKYWNDRMEDG
+1388 
-1399 FSKKNAAGEEM
+1399 
-1410 LPNEL
+1410 
-1415 YRNTA
+1415 
-1420 GEIEARDVAERRGLS
+1420 
-1435 AEERRNR
+1435 
-1442 MPDTGNAD
+1442 
-1450 TVFAEGDGYFSMSV
+1450 
-1464 KTAADGAPYVLV
+1464 
-1476 ENQMTKAQLSNYQ
+1476 
-1489 TVADYIAEHI
+1489 
-1499 GEAYTILESGQ
+1499 
-1510 KVYIG
+1510 
-1515 KDLPNEYTQSQY
+1515 
-1527 TKRILQTS
+1527 
-1535 KLTAKNKAVSNLGEM
+1535 
-1550 IEIASNRRWEK
+1550 
-1561 TRHAENKDAPYGM
+1561 
-1574 YRYDTTFAF
+1574 
-1583 PVQGGARYKAFDA
+1583 
-1596 ELVIRNASDGKKYL
+1596 
-1610 YDIVS
+1610 
-1615 IKENTGLALD
+1615 
-1625 LNDKARGR
+1625 
-1633 RDYDATRSDVSMDS
+1633 S
-1647 IRRTE
+1647 IRSQE

-1666 GQEDRSRSERVNL
+1666 DQEDRRRSERVNL
-1679 PTIAQREMKSTLFK
+1679 PTIAQRELKSTLFK

-1902 AQRSQNNAG
+1902 AQRLQNNAG
-1911 VIEAMEARTDER
+1911 VIEAMDARTDER

-2006 IQELQKKT
+2006 LQELQKKT

-2101 MDLDALGNLYQ
+2101 MDLDALGKLYQ

-2153 YTGRLSDRFMNMEQL
+2153 YTGKLSDRFMNMEQL

-2323 TVEEKALADVLDRYY
+2323 TVEEKELADVLDRYY

-2722 HRDKKYRDDDGSLTA
+2722 HRDKKYRDDDGNLTA

>member
-30 GKAGSSGGTWR
+30 GNAGSSGGTWR

-80 EEAYQQYKQYVAEYQ
+80 EEAYQQYKQHVAEYQ

-476 VGKLTSNKTIMK
+476 VGELTSNKTIMK

-2863 VSPALGTA
+2863 YPLRLERRMT
-2871 YDDAM
+2871 M
-2876 QTANRNLL
+2876 QCRRR
-2884 KGLTGDALRMRVQ
+2884 TG
-2897 HVFQVRDV
+2897 
-2905 DVSSEA
+2905 
-2911 VQAVARLYEAGY
+2911 
-2923 TNAAPADTPSSL
+2923 
-2935 NIHDEKRELKAYQ
+2935 I
-2948 KQTYDMVWSE
+2948 
-2958 AVRNSLNELV
+2958 
-2968 QSDAFQ
+2968 
-2974 SAGDD
+2974 
-2979 QQAKMLAKLY
+2979 
-2989 DYAAEQAKGVLF
+2989 
-3001 DDYEADAYVEK
+3001 
-3012 FKKLADNGVPES
+3012 
-3024 ESIAFSVMAAN
+3024 
-3035 VEGEKDADGKTISGS
+3035 
-3050 KRDEAMGILDGMELT
+3050 
-3065 GSQKSALLAANYST
+3065 
-3079 TGFEPW
+3079 
-3085 SGYREALKAGGDT
+3085 
-3098 WDAFYQNAVSAKVA
+3098 
-3112 DGKTQEDAEKAVKS
+3112 
-3126 ALKSQLKEDYLEG
+3126 
-3139 SMPES
+3139 
-3144 EVSDYLQKYCGAE
+3144 C
-3157 DEHDVYWTLE
+3157 
-3167 EWKGGEDWK
+3167 
-3176 KYGQFLDAVDKGV
+3176 
-3189 LADTRKVAKEYMKH
+3189 
-3203 GVEKG
+3203 
-3208 DLSRQLT
+3208 
-3215 GHFKEQWLAATGD
+3215 
-3228 EATRLKNAYI
+3228 
-3238 SAYKAI
+3238 
-3244 GGDADKARDNIIK
+3244 
-3257 WRQEA
+3257 
-3262 NKKKGD
+3262 
-3268 KK
+3268 

>member
-30 GKAGSSGGTWR
+30 GNAGSSGGTWR

-80 EEAYQQYKQYVAEYQ
+80 EEAYQQYKQIADSINHDQLSGYLRTMQERQ
-95 KQTEFPRR
+95 NQIIGSINHDQTSGYRR
-103 VSVGT
+103 T
-108 AAQQAGGSQKRDY
+108 LQEKERQQ
-121 SRMLG
+121 
-126 LNQLDGD
+126 
-133 MQPRVQA
+133 
-140 AQDIQK
+140 
-146 YLQFQ
+146 Q
-151 RKVQTGTAAQQAA
+151 RKVQTGTAAKQAA

-183 LERRAEEWQRK
+183 LERRAAEWQRK
-194 RQAAQEAAALD
+194 QQAAQGAAALD

-278 DKSVSGRVGEYA
+278 DKSVSGRGGEYA

-314 YLEQGANGAAAWV
+314 YLEQGANGAAAWA

-454 FSERLFGGNPIYDAD
+454 FSEKLFGGNPIYDTD
-469 AGLINQA
+469 AGLVNKA
-476 VGKLTSNKTIMK
+476 VGKLTDNKTIMK

-562 VLRTT
+562 VLRTA

-605 GAVLDAMD
+605 GAVIDAMD

-666 ASVQAVQEAERQQ
+666 ASVQAVQEAER
-679 QTPAQTAQAVQEVQ
+679 
-693 NVQTQTGKRTQAD
+693 R
-706 AGRRVETREIDF
+706 
-718 NKEPQLTKYEQAQ
+718 
-731 ARKDRVFSLEPER
+731 
-744 RDEIFG
+744 
-750 SWSDADK
+750 
-757 QFAKRTKQI
+757 
-766 ERDYTDRYGLDSR
+766 
-779 TAVDIAYMMNWL
+779 
-791 NSRFTNS
+791 
-798 YLSTLTVENEEEARI
+798 
-813 LKQETREIF
+813 
-822 TAAQAK
+822 
-828 ANTELSG
+828 
-835 YTRDA
+835 
-840 TLEAIQAALELI
+840 
-852 PGSTETQQMQQMQE
+852 QE
-866 PSRAEQQQITQ
+866 PTL
-877 EAEAPKPA
+877 P
-885 PAQAESQAVQETEEQ
+885 
-900 AQEPALSGT
+900 GT

-915 AAQEEAPVQET
+915 ATQEEAPVQEA

-951 GRRAGKPFGAVAG
+951 GQRAGKPFGTVAG

-1038 YVLGPLQVRKSN
+1038 YVLGPLQVRTSN

-1155 GINAFGAH
+1155 GINAFGTH

-1168 QTVREAAEPS
+1168 QTVREAAELR
-1178 TTAQTAEKT
+1178 TTAQTAGKT
-1187 GETRGPPE
+1187 GGTRGPPE
-1195 KYSYAGELARTAD
+1195 KYSIGKTTDNKPFVEVEQDILAGVPEAD
-1208 SKSLTRAEQM
+1208 WVKTVKENLKKKFPNGITVGNNEINIDYQSRQEMTFSRYMQWLYNNDPQLRA
-1218 EESGASAENIFRETG
+1218 
-1233 WFKGADGQWR
+1233 D
-1243 FEIDDS
+1243 
-1249 NMEFRRDGDARLM
+1249 
-1262 EEAPYRRMQE
+1262 
-1272 LSDKWAASF
+1272 
-1281 EKGGEE
+1281 
-1287 LTEAESTELEALQDQ
+1287 
-1302 YVDRVW
+1302 
-1308 EEKYELQDFLKHDEL
+1308 
-1323 YKAYPKLRHMSL
+1323 KLRATDNADEILRATTDWVNEGLNHP
-1335 IFRPMSI
+1335 R
-1342 EDYGYYSPKDGTI
+1342 KDKI
-1355 VMNSDLIGAP
+1355 AD
-1365 EKTLIHEIQHII
+1365 
-1377 QSMEGFARGAS
+1377 FARGNVLLRVGGNGYTAEVVVGTRESGSMLLYDILNLQPTSFTEKETDAAKAENPS
-1388 PKYWNDRMEDG
+1388 PGTN
-1399 FSKKNAAGEEM
+1399 
-1410 LPNEL
+1410 
-1415 YRNTA
+1415 RNTA
-1420 GEIEARDVAERRGLS
+1420 
-1435 AEERRNR
+1435 
-1442 MPDTGNAD
+1442 
-1450 TVFAEGDGYFSMSV
+1450 SV
-1464 KTAADGAPYVLV
+1464 SEP
-1476 ENQMTKAQLSNYQ
+1476 
-1489 TVADYIAEHI
+1489 
-1499 GEAYTILESGQ
+1499 
-1510 KVYIG
+1510 
-1515 KDLPNEYTQSQY
+1515 
-1527 TKRILQTS
+1527 
-1535 KLTAKNKAVSNLGEM
+1535 
-1550 IEIASNRRWEK
+1550 
-1561 TRHAENKDAPYGM
+1561 
-1574 YRYDTTFAF
+1574 
-1583 PVQGGARYKAFDA
+1583 
-1596 ELVIRNASDGKKYL
+1596 
-1610 YDIVS
+1610 
-1615 IKENTGLALD
+1615 
-1625 LNDKARGR
+1625 
-1633 RDYDATRSDVSMDS
+1633 S

-1652 QKSQEKFSVTEATD
+1652 QKSQEKFSVTEAAD
-1666 GQEDRSRSERVNL
+1666 GQEDKRRSERVNL
-1679 PTIAQREMKSTLFK
+1679 PTIAQRELKSTLFK

-1882 LRGDKT
+1882 LRGEKT

-1896 RSAQRN
+1896 RSEQRN

-1923 LQKKDAATA
+1923 
-1932 RSRQKLIE
+1932 
-1940 AMEARTDE
+1940 M
-1948 RLQKKDAALAKS
+1948 QKKDAALAKS

-2006 IQELQKKT
+2006 LQELQKKT

-2028 PEELREQFDEVLS
+2028 QEELREQFDEVLS

-2101 MDLDALGNLYQ
+2101 MDLDALGKLYQ

-2153 YTGRLSDRFMNMEQL
+2153 YTGKLSDRFMNMEQL

-2554 LKDHPTKLQNN
+2554 LKDHPTKIQNN
-2565 KVLNFTFGGGAITA
+2565 KVLNFAFGGGAITA

-2613 GQSPFYQKVAERFND
+2613 GQSPFYKKVAERFND

-2722 HRDKKYRDDDGSLTA
+2722 HRDKKYRDDNGNLTA

-2968 QSDAFQ
+2968 KSDEFQ

-3050 KRDEAMGILDGMELT
+3050 KRDEAMGIIDGMELT
-3065 GSQKSALLAANYST
+3065 GSQKSALLAENYST

-3167 EWKGGEDWK
+3167 EWKGGEGWK

-3203 GVEKG
+3203 GVDKG
-3208 DLSRQLT
+3208 DLSSQLT
-3215 GHFKEQWLAATGD
+3215 KHFKEAWLAATGD

-3257 WRQEA
+3257 WRREA

>member
-18 SGRQTQSENQQT
+18 SGRQTQSGNQQT
-30 GKAGSSGGTWR
+30 GNVGSSGGTWR

-66 DYRTNTRKATPQSY
+66 DYRTNTKKATPQSY
-80 EEAYQQYKQYVAEYQ
+80 EAAYEKYKQYVAEYQ

-133 MQPRVQA
+133 MQTRVQA

-183 LERRAEEWQRK
+183 MERRAAEWQRK
-194 RQAAQEAAALD
+194 QQAAQEAAALD

-335 PDGSIKDKMLSLADD
+335 PDGSVKDKMLSLADD

-390 WIQQQMPSAGNMLFG
+390 WILQQMPSAGNMLFG

-469 AGLINQA
+469 AGLVNQA

-562 VLRTT
+562 VLRTA

-631 ENEAKAA
+631 ENEDKTA

-650 ADERDARQEAR
+650 ADERDARQAAR
-661 EAPQQ
+661 EARQQ
-666 ASVQAVQEAERQQ
+666 APAQAVQEAERQQ

-706 AGRRVETREIDF
+706 AGRRAETREIDF

-731 ARKDRVFSLEPER
+731 AKKDRVFSLEPER

-750 SWSDADK
+750 NWSEADK

-766 ERDYTDRYGLDSR
+766 ERDYTDRYGLGSG

-813 LKQETREIF
+813 LTQETREIF
-822 TAAQAK
+822 EAAQAK
-828 ANTELSG
+828 ASTELSG

-852 PGSTETQQMQQMQE
+852 PGGTEAQQMQQMQK

-877 EAEAPKPA
+877 EAEAPKSA
-885 PAQAESQAVQETEEQ
+885 PAQAASQAVQETEEQ
-900 AQEPALSGT
+900 AKGPTLPGT

-915 AAQEEAPVQET
+915 ATQEEAPVQET

-1038 YVLGPLQVRKSN
+1038 YVLGPLQIRTSN

-1080 AHETYHW
+1080 SHETYHW
-1087 IADNTPGLNAQIEQ
+1087 IADNTPGLNAQIEKH
-1101 NIRDT
+1101 IRDT

-1168 QTVREAAEPS
+1168 QTVREAAELR

-1187 GETRGPPE
+1187 GGTRGPPE
-1195 KYSYAGELARTAD
+1195 KYSIGKTTDNKPFVEVEQDILAGVPEAD
-1208 SKSLTRAEQM
+1208 WVKTVKENLKKKFPNGITVGNNEINIDYQSRQEMTFSRYMQWLYNNDPQLRA
-1218 EESGASAENIFRETG
+1218 
-1233 WFKGADGQWR
+1233 D
-1243 FEIDDS
+1243 
-1249 NMEFRRDGDARLM
+1249 
-1262 EEAPYRRMQE
+1262 
-1272 LSDKWAASF
+1272 
-1281 EKGGEE
+1281 
-1287 LTEAESTELEALQDQ
+1287 
-1302 YVDRVW
+1302 
-1308 EEKYELQDFLKHDEL
+1308 
-1323 YKAYPKLRHMSL
+1323 KLRATDNADEILRATTDWVNEGLNHP
-1335 IFRPMSI
+1335 R
-1342 EDYGYYSPKDGTI
+1342 KDKI
-1355 VMNSDLIGAP
+1355 AD
-1365 EKTLIHEIQHII
+1365 
-1377 QSMEGFARGAS
+1377 FARGNVLLRVGGNGYTAEVVVGTRESGSMLLYDILNLQPTSFTEKETDAAKAENPS
-1388 PKYWNDRMEDG
+1388 PGTN
-1399 FSKKNAAGEEM
+1399 
-1410 LPNEL
+1410 
-1415 YRNTA
+1415 RNTA
-1420 GEIEARDVAERRGLS
+1420 
-1435 AEERRNR
+1435 
-1442 MPDTGNAD
+1442 
-1450 TVFAEGDGYFSMSV
+1450 SV
-1464 KTAADGAPYVLV
+1464 SEP
-1476 ENQMTKAQLSNYQ
+1476 
-1489 TVADYIAEHI
+1489 
-1499 GEAYTILESGQ
+1499 
-1510 KVYIG
+1510 
-1515 KDLPNEYTQSQY
+1515 
-1527 TKRILQTS
+1527 
-1535 KLTAKNKAVSNLGEM
+1535 
-1550 IEIASNRRWEK
+1550 
-1561 TRHAENKDAPYGM
+1561 
-1574 YRYDTTFAF
+1574 
-1583 PVQGGARYKAFDA
+1583 
-1596 ELVIRNASDGKKYL
+1596 
-1610 YDIVS
+1610 
-1615 IKENTGLALD
+1615 
-1625 LNDKARGR
+1625 
-1633 RDYDATRSDVSMDS
+1633 S

-1652 QKSQEKFSVTEATD
+1652 QKSQDKFSVTEATD
-1666 GQEDRSRSERVNL
+1666 DQEDRRRSERVDL
-1679 PTIAQREMKSTLFK
+1679 PTIAQRELKSTLFK

-1721 LTQTDRDVF
+1721 LTQADRDVF

-1975 IQREKA
+1975 LQREKA

-2006 IQELQKKT
+2006 LQELQKKT

-2101 MDLDALGNLYQ
+2101 MDLDALGKLYQ

-2153 YTGRLSDRFMNMEQL
+2153 YTGKLSDRFMNMEQL

-2347 RVSNTLYG
+2347 RVSNILYG

-2495 NPSIVLKQAGSIPL
+2495 NPSIVLKQAGSIPM

-2722 HRDKKYRDDDGSLTA
+2722 HRDKKYRDDDGNLTA

-2796 THGKNINKFVMDGA
+2796 THGKNINKFVTDGA

-2821 YLKRNG
+2821 YLKRYG

-2968 QSDAFQ
+2968 QSDEFQ

-3012 FKKLADNGVPES
+3012 FKELADNGVPES
-3024 ESIAFSVMAAN
+3024 ASIAYSVMAAN

-3065 GSQKSALLAANYST
+3065 GSQKSALLAANYSA

-3085 SGYREALKAGGDT
+3085 SGYKEALKAGGDT

-3126 ALKSQLKEDYLEG
+3126 ALKSQLKEDYLGG

-3167 EWKGGEDWK
+3167 EWKGGEGWK

-3203 GVEKG
+3203 GVDKG
-3208 DLSRQLT
+3208 DLSSQLT
-3215 GHFKEQWLAATGD
+3215 KHFKEAWLAATGD

-3257 WRQEA
+3257 WRREA
-3262 NKKKGD
+3262 NKRKGD

>member
-18 SGRQTQSENQQT
+18 SGRQTQSGNQQT
-30 GKAGSSGGTWR
+30 GNAGSSGGTWR

-66 DYRTNTRKATPQSY
+66 DYRTNTKKAAPQSY
-80 EEAYQQYKQYVAEYQ
+80 EAAYQQYKQYVAEYQ

-183 LERRAEEWQRK
+183 LERRAAEQEKRYRETVLPDQLRGMKRTSAEMQKQLDQLYEQKSDEHFRDYQFDENGTAWYTDENGTR
-194 RQAAQEAAALD
+194 RQARGVRDIQREIDTLETRKAALD
-205 QERGRRRTSEEYGK
+205 SARALGQAENTIGALDEETRELLREYNKTGYLADNEGAEWKLRQKGYSYDQIKRLAEYEKYLEDFEDYQKRSQSARKFGQDAPVTSTVASSLLAPFKALGNIESLRGILPKWLGGYQNEDMPTNIYSPLYFATHESSGIRSGVMEGMGPVGQFLYQAGTS
-219 RIDALEAASDYA
+219 ALDSAVNMAASTAIVGTTGLSGEAASSAVAETMNWVMGSQVAADSVYA
-231 RAQNAEGG
+231 GIQSGKSNQEALIDGIVEGAIEG
-239 GLPEFKDAY
+239 FTEKYSVGDII
-248 DKVNAGRETPMT
+248 ETM
-260 LDEMQ
+260 LSGKQ
-265 KELAYTRYKKAVL
+265 VWKKAMRAFA
-278 DKSVSGRVGEYA
+278 SE
-290 GDLATQFISGGADM
+290 GA
-304 ALGGL
+304 
-309 GMVLG
+309 
-314 YLEQGANGAAAWV
+314 
-327 LRDLAKAV
+327 
-335 PDGSIKDKMLSLADD
+335 
-350 FSSYYTGESM
+350 
-360 TAGEETARYYRDELN
+360 EEIASNWLN
-375 RIGDEIEGKYKGVPL
+375 RIYDVVAKHDRGEVMGAYAEYLSKGNTKEKALALTLGD
-390 WIQQQMPSAGNMLFG
+390 ML
-405 AGLSGIAGVNNL
+405 AEDGLSFL
-417 VTLGLTS
+417 
-424 GGNSALEAKDK
+424 
-435 GASDAQ
+435 
-441 ALAYGVVAGGLEV
+441 AGGISGLAM
-454 FSERLFGGNPIYDAD
+454 SGAY
-469 AGLINQA
+469 AGTNKA
-476 VGKLTSNKTIMK
+476 VEARNRG
-488 ILNSKAFD
+488 
-496 IASEGLEEV
+496 
-505 VTEVLDPVAEW
+505 
-516 AIYNGDN
+516 
-523 TEFADAASI
+523 
-532 GNAFLGG
+532 
-539 VFLSAIGNVADAPKQ
+539 KQ
-554 LQQARYER
+554 LNVIGQVMDAVESMAKERGDQA
-562 VLRTT
+562 T
-567 GSELADI
+567 A
-574 AQSVDSAD
+574 
-582 VQEAAQV
+582 EAAQAV
-589 IRDKIAY
+589 MDKVKA
-596 GVTPDAADI
+596 GQMPETAEVQAVVNSAVKAD
-605 GAVLDAMD
+605 
-613 QAGETV
+613 Q
-619 DVEQVRE
+619 
-626 AVDAE
+626 
-631 ENEAKAA
+631 AA

-650 ADERDARQEAR
+650 ADERDARQAAR

-666 ASVQAVQEAERQQ
+666 ASVQTVQAVQEAARPQ

-706 AGRRVETREIDF
+706 AGRRAETREIDF

-731 ARKDRVFSLEPER
+731 AKKDRVFSLEPER

-750 SWSDADK
+750 SWSNANE

-766 ERDYTDRYGLDSR
+766 ERDYTDRYGLGSG

-791 NSRFTNS
+791 NSRFINS

-813 LKQETREIF
+813 LTQETREIF
-822 TAAQAK
+822 AAAQEK
-828 ANTELSG
+828 ASTELSG

-852 PGSTETQQMQQMQE
+852 PSGTETQQMQK

-877 EAEAPKPA
+877 EAEAPKTA
-885 PAQAESQAVQETEEQ
+885 PAQAAFQTVQETEEQ
-900 AQEPALSGT
+900 AQGPALSGT
-909 KQAEQT
+909 KQVEQT
-915 AAQEEAPVQET
+915 AAQEEVPVQET

-1038 YVLGPLQVRKSN
+1038 YVLGPLQVRTSN

-1080 AHETYHW
+1080 SHETYHW
-1087 IADNTPGLNAQIEQ
+1087 IADKTPGLNAQIEQ
-1101 NIRDT
+1101 HIRDT

-1195 KYSYAGELARTAD
+1195 KYSIEMTTGNQPFVEVETDILDGVPKEQWVSTVREALRTKFPNGVVVGNNQIHIDKQSRREMTFSRYMQWLYNNDPQTHADKLRATSNADEILRATTDWINEGLNHPRKDQVADFARGNVLLRVGGNDYSAD
-1208 SKSLTRAEQM
+1208 VVVGTR
-1218 EESGASAENIFRETG
+1218 
-1233 WFKGADGQWR
+1233 KDG
-1243 FEIDDS
+1243 S
-1249 NMEFRRDGDARLM
+1249 MLM
-1262 EEAPYRRMQE
+1262 YDVLNLR
-1272 LSDKWAASF
+1272 KTSF
-1281 EKGGEE
+1281 EKR
-1287 LTEAESTELEALQDQ
+1287 EADAAINTNPSPGTVRSTAS
-1302 YVDRVW
+1302 V
-1308 EEKYELQDFLKHDEL
+1308 
-1323 YKAYPKLRHMSL
+1323 
-1335 IFRPMSI
+1335 
-1342 EDYGYYSPKDGTI
+1342 
-1355 VMNSDLIGAP
+1355 SD
-1365 EKTLIHEIQHII
+1365 T
-1377 QSMEGFARGAS
+1377 
-1388 PKYWNDRMEDG
+1388 
-1399 FSKKNAAGEEM
+1399 
-1410 LPNEL
+1410 
-1415 YRNTA
+1415 
-1420 GEIEARDVAERRGLS
+1420 
-1435 AEERRNR
+1435 
-1442 MPDTGNAD
+1442 
-1450 TVFAEGDGYFSMSV
+1450 
-1464 KTAADGAPYVLV
+1464 
-1476 ENQMTKAQLSNYQ
+1476 
-1489 TVADYIAEHI
+1489 
-1499 GEAYTILESGQ
+1499 
-1510 KVYIG
+1510 
-1515 KDLPNEYTQSQY
+1515 
-1527 TKRILQTS
+1527 
-1535 KLTAKNKAVSNLGEM
+1535 
-1550 IEIASNRRWEK
+1550 
-1561 TRHAENKDAPYGM
+1561 
-1574 YRYDTTFAF
+1574 
-1583 PVQGGARYKAFDA
+1583 
-1596 ELVIRNASDGKKYL
+1596 
-1610 YDIVS
+1610 
-1615 IKENTGLALD
+1615 
-1625 LNDKARGR
+1625 
-1633 RDYDATRSDVSMDS
+1633 S
-1647 IRRTE
+1647 IRRQE
-1652 QKSQEKFSVTEATD
+1652 QKSQDKFSVTEATD
-1666 GQEDRSRSERVNL
+1666 DQEDRRRSERVNL
-1679 PTIAQREMKSTLFK
+1679 PTIAQRELKSTLFK

-1721 LTQTDRDVF
+1721 LTQADRDAF

-1882 LRGDKT
+1882 LRDDKT
-1888 AAIEAERD
+1888 AAIEAERG

-2006 IQELQKKT
+2006 LQELQKKT

-2101 MDLDALGNLYQ
+2101 MDLDALGKLYQ

-2153 YTGRLSDRFMNMEQL
+2153 YTGKLSDRFMNMEQL

-2554 LKDHPTKLQNN
+2554 LKDHPTKIQNN
-2565 KVLNFTFGGGAITA
+2565 KVLNFAFGGGAITA

-2613 GQSPFYQKVAERFND
+2613 GQSPFYKKVAERFND

-2722 HRDKKYRDDDGSLTA
+2722 HRDKKYRDDDGNLTA

-2968 QSDAFQ
+2968 QSDEFQ

-3012 FKKLADNGVPES
+3012 FKELADNGVPES
-3024 ESIAFSVMAAN
+3024 ASIAYSVMAAN

-3098 WDAFYQNAVSAKVA
+3098 WDAFYQNAVSAKVE

-3126 ALKSQLKEDYLEG
+3126 DLKSQLKEDYLGG

-3167 EWKGGEDWK
+3167 EWKGGEGWK

-3203 GVEKG
+3203 GVDKG
-3208 DLSRQLT
+3208 DLSSQLT
-3215 GHFKEQWLAATGD
+3215 KHFKEAWLAATGD

-3257 WRQEA
+3257 WRREA
-3262 NKKKGD
+3262 NKRKGD

>member
-30 GKAGSSGGTWR
+30 GNAGSSVGTWR

-57 NVKNGPYNP
+57 NVRNGPYNP
-66 DYRTNTRKATPQSY
+66 DYWTNTKKATPQSY
-80 EEAYQQYKQYVAEYQ
+80 EAAYQQYKQIADSVNHDQLSGYLRTMQERQNQIIGSINHDQMSGY
-95 KQTEFPRR
+95 RR
-103 VSVGT
+103 T
-108 AAQQAGGSQKRDY
+108 LQEKERQQ
-121 SRMLG
+121 
-126 LNQLDGD
+126 
-133 MQPRVQA
+133 
-140 AQDIQK
+140 
-146 YLQFQ
+146 Q

-562 VLRTT
+562 VLRTA

-666 ASVQAVQEAERQQ
+666 APVQAVQEAERQQ

-706 AGRRVETREIDF
+706 AGRRAETREIDF

-766 ERDYTDRYGLDSR
+766 ERDYTDRYGLGSG

-813 LKQETREIF
+813 LTQETREIF
-822 TAAQAK
+822 EAAQAK
-828 ANTELSG
+828 ASTELSG

-852 PGSTETQQMQQMQE
+852 PGGTETQQMQK
-866 PSRAEQQQITQ
+866 PSSEEQQQITQ

-885 PAQAESQAVQETEEQ
+885 PAQAASQTVQETEEQ
-900 AQEPALSGT
+900 AQGPTLPGT

-915 AAQEEAPVQET
+915 ATQEEAPVQEA

-936 QQENVVPDGGSRRES
+936 QQENIVPDGGSRRES
-951 GRRAGKPFGAVAG
+951 GQRAGKPFGTVAG

-1038 YVLGPLQVRKSN
+1038 YVLGPLQVRTSN

-1065 IVQADNLRATIDQLA
+1065 IVQADNLRATIGQLA

-1101 NIRDT
+1101 HIRDT

-1195 KYSYAGELARTAD
+1195 KYS
-1208 SKSLTRAEQM
+1208 
-1218 EESGASAENIFRETG
+1218 I
-1233 WFKGADGQWR
+1233 
-1243 FEIDDS
+1243 
-1249 NMEFRRDGDARLM
+1249 
-1262 EEAPYRRMQE
+1262 
-1272 LSDKWAASF
+1272 
-1281 EKGGEE
+1281 
-1287 LTEAESTELEALQDQ
+1287 
-1302 YVDRVW
+1302 
-1308 EEKYELQDFLKHDEL
+1308 
-1323 YKAYPKLRHMSL
+1323 
-1335 IFRPMSI
+1335 
-1342 EDYGYYSPKDGTI
+1342 
-1355 VMNSDLIGAP
+1355 
-1365 EKTLIHEIQHII
+1365 
-1377 QSMEGFARGAS
+1377 
-1388 PKYWNDRMEDG
+1388 
-1399 FSKKNAAGEEM
+1399 
-1410 LPNEL
+1410 
-1415 YRNTA
+1415 
-1420 GEIEARDVAERRGLS
+1420 GEIEGEEGEYGTGVILDTDIFKGIRQKDWGKTLGAYVYENMAGAELTMFDEAGNPEVVYLARENDRVRKDGAKNSHKVLDKLAGYRG
-1435 AEERRNR
+1435 
-1442 MPDTGNAD
+1442 D
-1450 TVFAEGDGYFSMSV
+1450 TVRAKAIVQLDEVLGTSKFKETTNEHSHQWMDAHGWMIR
-1464 KTAADGAPYVLV
+1464 TAYLQD
-1476 ENQMTKAQLSNYQ
+1476 ENGNIYEATLN
-1489 TVADYIAEHI
+1489 IAN
-1499 GEAYTILESGQ
+1499 
-1510 KVYIG
+1510 G
-1515 KDLPNEYTQSQY
+1515 KDR
-1527 TKRILQTS
+1527 KILYEVNRVHQIDKIKS
-1535 KLTAKNKAVSNLGEM
+1535 PGEHTVTD
-1550 IEIASNRRWEK
+1550 NGQRF
-1561 TRHAENKDAPYGM
+1561 
-1574 YRYDTTFAF
+1574 RYQKPGT
-1583 PVQGGARYKAFDA
+1583 GGAQSETKNNIN
-1596 ELVIRNASDGKKYL
+1596 ENAAN
-1610 YDIVS
+1610 V
-1615 IKENTGLALD
+1615 KE
-1625 LNDKARGR
+1625 R
-1633 RDYDATRSDVSMDS
+1633 
-1647 IRRTE
+1647 
-1652 QKSQEKFSVTEATD
+1652 FSVTEATD
-1666 GQEDRSRSERVNL
+1666 DQEDRRRSERVNL
-1679 PTIAQREMKSTLFK
+1679 PTIAQRELKSTLFK

-1721 LTQTDRDVF
+1721 LTQADRDVF

-1902 AQRSQNNAG
+1902 AQRLQNNAG
-1911 VIEAMEARTDER
+1911 VIEAMDARTDER

-1960 KEKLIDAMEARIDER
+1960 KEKLIDTMEARIDER

-2006 IQELQKKT
+2006 LQELQKKT

-2101 MDLDALGNLYQ
+2101 MDLDALGKLYQ

-2153 YTGRLSDRFMNMEQL
+2153 YTGKLSDRFMNMEQL

-2722 HRDKKYRDDDGSLTA
+2722 HRDKKYRDDDGNLTA

-2989 DYAAEQAKGVLF
+2989 EYAAEQAKGVLF